1 MSAVSGRS
9 APTMA
14 RLYPDFE
21 HRDAETLA
29 ARVREDLETYRSELE
44 AIRAVPPESATFGN
58 TVLALEE
65 AGRALDVSSATYFN
79 LLSCD
84 ADDRLMELSEQLTEE
99 LTDVSNEIS
108 LDPTI
113 AAKVKKVYEEPQD
126 ELSPI
131 DRRLLLRTYEAYRD
145 NGSMLPESQRQE
157 LKALRKELSLSTLR
171 FGQNVLKEQNAYRLS
186 VLDGESLKRL
196 PASALETARRR
207 AEEDGVDGWIF
218 DLSMP
223 SYSALM
229 RFCSNRETREQIYRD
244 RGTLCFDS
252 SKETSNISVIYDI
265 VRLRHSIARVLG
277 HDTYADLALSKKMA
291 KTPEAVY
298 HMLDRL
304 RDAYLPKAHEEVE
317 AIATLAERRDGLSTV
332 EPWDWSYYAELYREN
347 ALHYEEEET
356 RPYFEL
362 SSVLRAMFGLA
373 EQLYGITLTR
383 NHDLP
388 VYHKDVEVYDVTRGE
403 DFVGTLMLD
412 YFPRKGKRSGA
423 WMTNY
428 VEEYEGVRPV
438 ISLVTNF
445 TPPTDDKPS
454 LLTFDETTTL
464 FHEFG
469 HALHG
474 LLTQVKYSSLS
485 GTNVEHDFV
494 ELPSQMNENWMR
506 QRDFVKSFARHYRT
520 GEVISDELLDAIE
533 RNALFLDGYG
543 CIRQLTF
550 GYLDM
555 KWHASDPETLPEDIE
570 TVEREAA
577 EGLSLLPHAEG
588 TAMSPSFTHIFSGG
602 YAAGYY
608 GYKWSEILDADAF
621 EEFIHNGLTDRA
633 TADRFRENILER
645 GDSEDP
651 AELYRAFKG
660 RDATVDALL
669 RRSHL
674 ID

>member
-1 MSAVSGRS
+1 M
-9 APTMA
+9 
-14 RLYPDFE
+14 
-21 HRDAETLA
+21 
-29 ARVREDLETYRSELE
+29 
-44 AIRAVPPESATFGN
+44 
-58 TVLALEE
+58 LALEQ
-65 AGRALDVSSATYFN
+65 AGRALDVSSATFYN

-84 ADDRLMELSEQLTEE
+84 ADDRLMELSEELTEE
-99 LTDVSNEIS
+99 LTDVANEVS
-108 LDPTI
+108 LDPDI
-113 AAKVKKVYEEPQD
+113 AAKVKKIYEAPQD
-126 ELSPI
+126 ALSRI
-131 DRRLLLRTYEAYRD
+131 DKRLLLRTYESYRD
-145 NGSMLPESQRQE
+145 NGSMLPESSRQE
-157 LKALRKELSLSTLR
+157 LKGLRKELSLATLR
-171 FGQNVLKEQNAYRLS
+171 FGQNVLREQNAYRLS
-186 VLDGESLKRL
+186 VVDGESLKRL
-196 PASALETARRR
+196 PSSALEQARKR
-207 AEEDGVDGWIF
+207 AKEEGVEGWIF

-229 RFCSNRETREQIYRD
+229 RFCSNRETRKQIYRD
-244 RGTLCFDS
+244 RGTLCYDTS
-252 SKETSNISVIYDI
+252 RETSNIATIYDI
-265 VRLRHSIARVLG
+265 VRLRHSIAKLLG
-277 HDTYADLALSKKMA
+277 HETYAELVLTKKMA

-298 HMLDRL
+298 NMLDKL
-304 RDAYLPKAHEEVE
+304 RDAYLAKAREEVE
-317 AIATLAERRDGLSTV
+317 TIAGQAERRDQIPTL
-332 EPWDWSYYAELYREN
+332 EPWDWSYYAELYREK
-347 ALHYEEEET
+347 ALKYEEEQT

-362 SSVLRAMFGLA
+362 SSVVQAMFGLA
-373 EQLYGITLTR
+373 GKLYGIELRR
-383 NHDLP
+383 NGELP
-388 VYHKDVEVYDVTRGE
+388 VYHPDVEVYDVLREGQPL
-403 DFVGTLMLD
+403 GTLLLD
-412 YFPRKGKRSGA
+412 YYPRKGKRSGA

-428 VEEYEGVRPV
+428 MEEYEGVRPV
-438 ISLVTNF
+438 VSLVTNF
-445 TPPTDDKPS
+445 TPPSDEKPS

-474 LLTQVKYSSLS
+474 LLTTVKHASLS

-506 QRDFVKSFARHYRT
+506 QRDFVKSFAKHYQT
-520 GEVISDELLDAIE
+520 DEVIGDDLLDAIE

-555 KWHASDPETLPEDIE
+555 KWHATDPETLPTDIE
-570 TVEREAA
+570 EVEAEARK
-577 EGLSLLPHAEG
+577 GLELLPHEAG

-674 ID
+674 IQ

>member
-1 MSAVSGRS
+1 ME
-9 APTMA
+9 

-21 HRDAETLA
+21 HRDADTLA
-29 ARVREDLETYRSELE
+29 ARVREDLETYREELE
-44 AIRAVPPESATFGN
+44 EIRSVPIEAAAFGN
-58 TVLALEE
+58 TVLALEQ
-65 AGRALDVSSATYFN
+65 AGRALDVSSATFYN

-84 ADDRLMELSEQLTEE
+84 ADDRLMELSEELTEE
-99 LTDVSNEIS
+99 LTDVANEIS
-108 LDPTI
+108 LDPDI
-113 AAKVKKVYEEPQD
+113 ATKVKKIYEAPQD
-126 ELSPI
+126 ALSRI
-131 DRRLLLRTYEAYRD
+131 DKRLLLRTYESYRD
-145 NGSMLPESQRQE
+145 NGSMLPESSRQE
-157 LKALRKELSLSTLR
+157 LKGLRKELSLATLR
-171 FGQNVLKEQNAYRLS
+171 FGQNVLREQNAYRLS

-196 PASALETARRR
+196 PSSALEQARKR
-207 AEEDGVDGWIF
+207 AKEEGVEGWIF

-229 RFCSNRETREQIYRD
+229 RFCSNRETRRQIYRD
-244 RGTLCFDS
+244 RGTLCYDT
-252 SKETSNISVIYDI
+252 SKETSNIATIYDI
-265 VRLRHSIARVLG
+265 VRLRHSIAKLLG
-277 HDTYADLALSKKMA
+277 HETYADLVLSKKMA

-298 HMLDRL
+298 SMLDKL
-304 RDAYLPKAHEEVE
+304 RDAYLAKAREEVE
-317 AIATLAERRDGLSTV
+317 TIAGQAERRDQITKL
-332 EPWDWSYYAELYREN
+332 EPWDWSYYAELYRER
-347 ALHYEEEET
+347 ALKYEEEQT

-362 SSVLRAMFGLA
+362 SSVVEAMFGLA
-373 EQLYGITLTR
+373 GKLYGIELRR
-383 NHDLP
+383 NGELP
-388 VYHKDVEVYDVTRGE
+388 VYHPDVEAYDVLREGQLL
-403 DFVGTLMLD
+403 GTLLLD

-445 TPPTDDKPS
+445 TPPSDEKPS

-474 LLTQVKYSSLS
+474 LLTTVKHASLS

-506 QRDFVKSFARHYRT
+506 RRDFVKSFAKHYQT
-520 GEVISDELLDAIE
+520 GEVIGDDLLDAIE

-555 KWHASDPETLPEDIE
+555 KWHATDPETLPTDIE
-570 TVEREAA
+570 EVEAEARK
-577 EGLSLLPHAEG
+577 GLELLPHAAG

-674 ID
+674 IQ

>member
-1 MSAVSGRS
+1 ME
-9 APTMA
+9 

-21 HRDAETLA
+21 HRDADTLV
-29 ARVREDLETYRSELE
+29 ARVREDLATYREELE
-44 AIRAVPPESATFGN
+44 EIRSVPIESATFGN
-58 TVLALEE
+58 TVLALEQ
-65 AGRALDVSSATYFN
+65 AGRALDVSSATFYN

-84 ADDRLMELSEQLTEE
+84 ADDRLMELSEELTEE
-99 LTDVSNEIS
+99 LTDVANEIS
-108 LDPTI
+108 LDPDI
-113 AAKVKKVYEEPQD
+113 AAKVKKIYEAPQD
-126 ELSPI
+126 ALSRI
-131 DRRLLLRTYEAYRD
+131 DKRLLLRTYESYRD
-145 NGSMLPESQRQE
+145 NGSMLPESSRQE
-157 LKALRKELSLSTLR
+157 LKGLRKELSLATLR
-171 FGQNVLKEQNAYRLS
+171 FGQNVLREQNAYRLS
-186 VLDGESLKRL
+186 VLDGESLQRL
-196 PASALETARRR
+196 PSSALEQARKR
-207 AEEDGVDGWIF
+207 AKEEGVEGWIF

-229 RFCSNRETREQIYRD
+229 RFCSNRETRRQIYRD
-244 RGTLCFDS
+244 RGTLCYDTS
-252 SKETSNISVIYDI
+252 RETSNIATIYDI
-265 VRLRHSIARVLG
+265 VRLRHAIAKLLG
-277 HDTYADLALSKKMA
+277 HETYADLVLSKKMA
-291 KTPEAVY
+291 KTPDAVY
-298 HMLDRL
+298 QMLDRL
-304 RDAYLPKAHEEVE
+304 RDAYLAKAREEVE
-317 AIATLAERRDGLSTV
+317 TIANQAERRDQITKL
-332 EPWDWSYYAELYREN
+332 EPWDWSFYAELYRQR
-347 ALHYEEEET
+347 ALKYDEEQT

-362 SSVLRAMFGLA
+362 SSVVNAMFGLA
-373 EQLYGITLTR
+373 GKLYGVELHR
-383 NHDLP
+383 NPELP
-388 VYHKDVEVYDVTRGE
+388 VYHPDVEAYDVMREGQLL
-403 DFVGTLMLD
+403 GTLLLD

-445 TPPTDDKPS
+445 TPPSDGKPS

-474 LLTQVKYSSLS
+474 LLTTVKYSSLS

-506 QRDFVKSFARHYRT
+506 QRDFVKSFAKHYET
-520 GEVISDELLDAIE
+520 GEVIGDDLLDAIE

-555 KWHASDPETLPEDIE
+555 KWHATDPETLPTDIE
-570 TVEREAA
+570 AVEAEARK
-577 EGLSLLPHAEG
+577 GLELLPHAAG

-674 ID
+674 IQ

>member
-1 MSAVSGRS
+1 ME
-9 APTMA
+9 

-21 HRDAETLA
+21 HRDADTLA
-29 ARVREDLETYRSELE
+29 TKVREDLETYREELE
-44 AIRAVPPESATFGN
+44 EIRSVPIEAATFGN
-58 TVLALEE
+58 TVLALEQ
-65 AGRALDVSSATYFN
+65 AGRALDVSSATFYN

-84 ADDRLMELSEQLTEE
+84 ADDRLMELSEGLTEE
-99 LTDVSNEIS
+99 LTDVANEVS
-108 LDPTI
+108 LDPNI
-113 AAKVKKVYEEPQD
+113 AAKVKQIYEAPQD
-126 ELSPI
+126 ALSRI
-131 DRRLLLRTYEAYRD
+131 DKRLLLRTYESYRD
-145 NGSMLPESQRQE
+145 NGSMLPESSRQE
-157 LKALRKELSLSTLR
+157 LKGLRKELSLATLR
-171 FGQNVLKEQNAYRLS
+171 FGQNVLREQNAYRLS
-186 VLDGESLKRL
+186 VLDGESLQRL
-196 PASALETARRR
+196 PSSALEQARKR
-207 AEEDGVDGWIF
+207 AKEEGVEGWIF

-229 RFCSNRETREQIYRD
+229 RFCSNRETRKQIYRD
-244 RGTLCFDS
+244 RGTLCYDTS
-252 SKETSNISVIYDI
+252 RETSNIATIYDI
-265 VRLRHSIARVLG
+265 VRLRHSIAKLLG
-277 HDTYADLALSKKMA
+277 HETYADLVLSKKMA
-291 KTPEAVY
+291 KTPDAVY
-298 HMLDRL
+298 QMLDSL
-304 RDAYLPKAHEEVE
+304 RDAYLAKAREEVE
-317 AIATLAERRDGLSTV
+317 TIAGQAERRDQITKL
-332 EPWDWSYYAELYREN
+332 EPWDWSYYAELYRQR
-347 ALHYEEEET
+347 ALKYEEEQT

-362 SSVLRAMFGLA
+362 SSVVKAMFGLA
-373 EQLYGITLTR
+373 GKLYGVELHR
-383 NHDLP
+383 NPELP
-388 VYHKDVEVYDVTRGE
+388 VYHPDVEAYDVMREGQLL
-403 DFVGTLMLD
+403 GTLLLD

-445 TPPTDDKPS
+445 TPPSDEKPS

-474 LLTQVKYSSLS
+474 LLTTVKHASLS

-506 QRDFVKSFARHYRT
+506 QRDFVKSFAKHYET
-520 GEVISDELLDAIE
+520 GEVIGDDLLDAIE

-555 KWHASDPETLPEDIE
+555 KWHATDPETLPTDIE
-570 TVEREAA
+570 EVEAEAQK
-577 EGLSLLPHAEG
+577 GLELLLHAAG

-621 EEFIHNGLTDRA
+621 EEFIHNGLTDGA

-674 ID
+674 IP

>member
-1 MSAVSGRS
+1 ME
-9 APTMA
+9 

-21 HRDAETLA
+21 HRDADTLA
-29 ARVREDLETYRSELE
+29 ARVREDLETYREELE
-44 AIRAVPPESATFGN
+44 EIRSVPIEAATFGN
-58 TVLALEE
+58 TVLALEQ
-65 AGRALDVSSATYFN
+65 AGRALDVSSATFYN

-84 ADDRLMELSEQLTEE
+84 ADDRLMELSEELTEE
-99 LTDVSNEIS
+99 LTDVANEVS
-108 LDPTI
+108 LDPDI
-113 AAKVKKVYEEPQD
+113 AAKVKKIYEASQD
-126 ELSPI
+126 ALSRI
-131 DRRLLLRTYEAYRD
+131 DKRLLLRTYESYRD
-145 NGSMLPESQRQE
+145 NGSMLPESSRQE
-157 LKALRKELSLSTLR
+157 LKGLRKELSLATLR
-171 FGQNVLKEQNAYRLS
+171 FGQNVLREQNAYRLS
-186 VLDGESLKRL
+186 VLDGESLQRL
-196 PASALETARRR
+196 PSSALEQARKR
-207 AEEDGVDGWIF
+207 AKEEGVEGWIF

-229 RFCSNRETREQIYRD
+229 RFCSNRETRKQIYRD
-244 RGTLCFDS
+244 RGTLCYDTS
-252 SKETSNISVIYDI
+252 RETSNIATIYDI
-265 VRLRHSIARVLG
+265 VRLRHSIAKLLG
-277 HDTYADLALSKKMA
+277 HETYADLVLSKKMA

-298 HMLDRL
+298 NMLDKL
-304 RDAYLPKAHEEVE
+304 CDAYLAKAREEVE
-317 AIATLAERRDGLSTV
+317 TIAGQAERRDQITTL
-332 EPWDWSYYAELYREN
+332 EPWDWSYYAELYRER
-347 ALHYEEEET
+347 ALKYEEEQT

-362 SSVLRAMFGLA
+362 SSVVEAMFGLA
-373 EQLYGITLTR
+373 GKLYGIELRR
-383 NHDLP
+383 NGELP
-388 VYHKDVEVYDVTRGE
+388 VYHPDVEAYDVLREGQLL
-403 DFVGTLMLD
+403 GTLLLD

-445 TPPTDDKPS
+445 TPPSDEKPS

-474 LLTQVKYSSLS
+474 LLTTVKHASLS

-506 QRDFVKSFARHYRT
+506 QRDFVKSFAKHYQT
-520 GEVISDELLDAIE
+520 GEVIGDDLLDAIE

-555 KWHASDPETLPEDIE
+555 KWHATDPETLPTDIE
-570 TVEREAA
+570 EVEAEARK
-577 EGLSLLPHAEG
+577 GLELLPHAVG

-660 RDATVDALL
+660 RNATVDALL

-674 ID
+674 IQ

>member
-1 MSAVSGRS
+1 ME
-9 APTMA
+9 

-21 HRDAETLA
+21 HRDADTLA
-29 ARVREDLETYRSELE
+29 AKVREDLETYREELE
-44 AIRAVPPESATFGN
+44 EIRSVPIEAATFGN
-58 TVLALEE
+58 TVLALEQ
-65 AGRALDVSSATYFN
+65 AGRALDVSSATFYN

-84 ADDRLMELSEQLTEE
+84 ADDRLMELSEELTEE
-99 LTDVSNEIS
+99 LTDVANEIS
-108 LDPTI
+108 LDPDI
-113 AAKVKKVYEEPQD
+113 AAKVKKIYEAPQD
-126 ELSPI
+126 ALSRI
-131 DRRLLLRTYEAYRD
+131 DKRLLLRTYESYRD
-145 NGSMLPESQRQE
+145 NGSMLPESSRQE
-157 LKALRKELSLSTLR
+157 LKGLRKELSLATLR
-171 FGQNVLKEQNAYRLS
+171 FGQNVLREQNAYRLS
-186 VLDGESLKRL
+186 VLDGESLQRL
-196 PASALETARRR
+196 PLSALEQARKR
-207 AEEDGVDGWIF
+207 AKEEGVEGWIF

-229 RFCSNRETREQIYRD
+229 RFCSNRETRKQIYRD
-244 RGTLCFDS
+244 RGTLCYDTS
-252 SKETSNISVIYDI
+252 RETSNIATIYDI
-265 VRLRHSIARVLG
+265 VRLRHSIAKLLG
-277 HDTYADLALSKKMA
+277 HETYAELVLTKKMA

-298 HMLDRL
+298 SMLDKL
-304 RDAYLPKAHEEVE
+304 RDAYLAKAREEVE
-317 AIATLAERRDGLSTV
+317 TIAGQAERRDQITTL
-332 EPWDWSYYAELYREN
+332 EPWDWSYYAELYRER
-347 ALHYEEEET
+347 ALKHEEEQT

-362 SSVLRAMFGLA
+362 SSVVEAMFGLA
-373 EQLYGITLTR
+373 GKLYGIELRR
-383 NHDLP
+383 NGELP
-388 VYHKDVEVYDVTRGE
+388 VYHPDVEAYDVLCEGQLL
-403 DFVGTLMLD
+403 GTLLLD

-445 TPPTDDKPS
+445 TPPSDEKPS

-474 LLTQVKYSSLS
+474 LLTTVKHASLS

-506 QRDFVKSFARHYRT
+506 RRDFVKSFAKHYQT
-520 GEVISDELLDAIE
+520 GEVIGDDLLDAIE

-555 KWHASDPETLPEDIE
+555 KWHATDPETLPTDIE
-570 TVEREAA
+570 AVEAEARK
-577 EGLSLLPHAEG
+577 GLELLPHAAG

-651 AELYRAFKG
+651 AALYRAFKG

-674 ID
+674 IQ

>member
-1 MSAVSGRS
+1 ME
-9 APTMA
+9 

-21 HRDAETLA
+21 HRDADTLA
-29 ARVREDLETYRSELE
+29 ARVREDLETYREELE
-44 AIRAVPPESATFGN
+44 EIRSVPIEAATFGN
-58 TVLALEE
+58 TVLALEQ
-65 AGRALDVSSATYFN
+65 AGRALDVSSATFYN

-84 ADDRLMELSEQLTEE
+84 ADDRLMELSEELTEE
-99 LTDVSNEIS
+99 LTDVANEVS
-108 LDPTI
+108 LDPDI
-113 AAKVKKVYEEPQD
+113 AAKVKKIYEAPQD
-126 ELSPI
+126 ALSRI
-131 DRRLLLRTYEAYRD
+131 DKRLLLRTYESYRD
-145 NGSMLPESQRQE
+145 NGSMLPESSRQE
-157 LKALRKELSLSTLR
+157 LKGLRKELSLATLR
-171 FGQNVLKEQNAYRLS
+171 FGQNVLREQNAYRLS

-196 PASALETARRR
+196 PSSALEQARKR
-207 AEEDGVDGWIF
+207 AKEEGVEGWIF

-229 RFCSNRETREQIYRD
+229 RFCSNRETRRQIYRD
-244 RGTLCFDS
+244 RGTLCYDPS
-252 SKETSNISVIYDI
+252 RETSNIATIYDI
-265 VRLRHSIARVLG
+265 VRLRHSIAKLLG
-277 HDTYADLALSKKMA
+277 HETYAELVLTKKMA

-298 HMLDRL
+298 NMLDKL
-304 RDAYLPKAHEEVE
+304 RGAYLAKAREEVE
-317 AIATLAERRDGLSTV
+317 TIASQAERRDQITTL
-332 EPWDWSYYAELYREN
+332 EPWDWSYYAELYREK
-347 ALHYEEEET
+347 ALKYEEEQT

-362 SSVLRAMFGLA
+362 SSVVEAMFGLA
-373 EQLYGITLTR
+373 GKLYGIELRR
-383 NHDLP
+383 NGELP
-388 VYHKDVEVYDVTRGE
+388 VYHPDVEAYDVLREGQLL
-403 DFVGTLMLD
+403 GTLLLD

-445 TPPTDDKPS
+445 TPPSDEKPS

-474 LLTQVKYSSLS
+474 LLTTVKHASLS

-506 QRDFVKSFARHYRT
+506 RRDFVKSFAKHYET
-520 GEVISDELLDAIE
+520 GEVIGDDLLDAIE

-555 KWHASDPETLPEDIE
+555 KWHATDPETLPTDIE
-570 TVEREAA
+570 EVEAEARK
-577 EGLSLLPHAEG
+577 GLELLPHEAG

-674 ID
+674 IQ

>member
-1 MSAVSGRS
+1 ME
-9 APTMA
+9 

-21 HRDAETLA
+21 HRDADTLV
-29 ARVREDLETYRSELE
+29 ARVREDLSTYREELE
-44 AIRAVPPESATFGN
+44 EIRSVPIESATFGN
-58 TVLALEE
+58 TVLALEQ
-65 AGRALDVSSATYFN
+65 AGRALDVSSATFYN

-84 ADDRLMELSEQLTEE
+84 AEDRLMELSEELTEE
-99 LTDVSNEIS
+99 LTDVANEIS
-108 LDPTI
+108 LDPDI
-113 AAKVKKVYEEPQD
+113 AAKVKKIYEAPQD
-126 ELSPI
+126 ALSRI
-131 DRRLLLRTYEAYRD
+131 DKRLLLRTYESYRD
-145 NGSMLPESQRQE
+145 NGSMLPESSRQE
-157 LKALRKELSLSTLR
+157 LKGLRKELSLATLR
-171 FGQNVLKEQNAYRLS
+171 FGQNVLREQNAYRLS
-186 VLDGESLKRL
+186 VLDGESLQRL
-196 PASALETARRR
+196 PSSALEQARKR
-207 AEEDGVDGWIF
+207 AREEGVQGWIF

-229 RFCSNRETREQIYRD
+229 RFCSNRETRRQIYRD
-244 RGTLCFDS
+244 RGTLCYDTS
-252 SKETSNISVIYDI
+252 RETSNIATIYDI
-265 VRLRHSIARVLG
+265 VRLRYAIAKLLG
-277 HDTYADLALSKKMA
+277 HETYADLVLSKKMA
-291 KTPEAVY
+291 KTPDAVY
-298 HMLDRL
+298 QMLDSL
-304 RDAYLPKAHEEVE
+304 RDAYLAKAREEVE
-317 AIATLAERRDGLSTV
+317 TIANQAERRDQISKL
-332 EPWDWSYYAELYREN
+332 EPWDWSFYAELYRQR
-347 ALHYEEEET
+347 ALKYDEEQT

-362 SSVLRAMFGLA
+362 SSVVEAMFGLA
-373 EQLYGITLTR
+373 GKLYGVELRR
-383 NHDLP
+383 NPELP
-388 VYHKDVEVYDVTRGE
+388 VYHPDVEAYDVMREGQLL
-403 DFVGTLMLD
+403 GTLLLD

-445 TPPTDDKPS
+445 TPPSDDKPS
-454 LLTFDETTTL
+454 LLTFGETTTL

-474 LLTQVKYSSLS
+474 LLTTVKYASLS

-506 QRDFVKSFARHYRT
+506 QRDFVKSFAKHYET
-520 GEVISDELLDAIE
+520 GEVIGDDLLDAIE

-555 KWHASDPETLPEDIE
+555 KWHATDPETLPTDIE
-570 TVEREAA
+570 AVEAEARK
-577 EGLSLLPHAEG
+577 GLELLPHAVG

-674 ID
+674 IQ

>member
-1 MSAVSGRS
+1 ME
-9 APTMA
+9 

-21 HRDAETLA
+21 HRDADTLV
-29 ARVREDLETYRSELE
+29 ARVREDLATYREELE
-44 AIRAVPPESATFGN
+44 EIRSVPIESATFGN
-58 TVLALEE
+58 TVLALEQ
-65 AGRALDVSSATYFN
+65 AGRALDVSSATFYN

-84 ADDRLMELSEQLTEE
+84 ADDRLMELAEELTEE
-99 LTDVSNEIS
+99 LTDVANEIS
-108 LDPTI
+108 LDPDI
-113 AAKVKKVYEEPQD
+113 AAKVKKIYEAPQD
-126 ELSPI
+126 ALSRI
-131 DRRLLLRTYEAYRD
+131 DKRLLLRTYESYRD
-145 NGSMLPESQRQE
+145 NGSMLPESSRQE
-157 LKALRKELSLSTLR
+157 LKGLRKELSLATLR
-171 FGQNVLKEQNAYRLS
+171 FGQNVLREQNAYRLS
-186 VLDGESLKRL
+186 VLDGESLQRL
-196 PASALETARRR
+196 PSSALEQARKR
-207 AEEDGVDGWIF
+207 AKEEGVEGWIF

-229 RFCSNRETREQIYRD
+229 RFCSNRETRRQIYRD
-244 RGTLCFDS
+244 RGTLCYDTS
-252 SKETSNISVIYDI
+252 RETSNIATIYDI
-265 VRLRHSIARVLG
+265 VRLRHAIAKLLG
-277 HDTYADLALSKKMA
+277 HETYADLVLSKKMA
-291 KTPEAVY
+291 KTPDAVY
-298 HMLDRL
+298 QMLDRL
-304 RDAYLPKAHEEVE
+304 RDAYLAKAREEVE
-317 AIATLAERRDGLSTV
+317 TIANQAERRDQISKL
-332 EPWDWSYYAELYREN
+332 EPWDWSFYAELYRQR
-347 ALHYEEEET
+347 ALKYDEEQT

-362 SSVLRAMFGLA
+362 SSVVNAMFGLA
-373 EQLYGITLTR
+373 GKLYGVELHR
-383 NHDLP
+383 NPELP
-388 VYHKDVEVYDVTRGE
+388 VYHPDVEAYDVMREGQLL
-403 DFVGTLMLD
+403 GTLLLD

-445 TPPTDDKPS
+445 TPPSEDKPS

-474 LLTQVKYSSLS
+474 LLTTVKYSSLS

-506 QRDFVKSFARHYRT
+506 QRDFVKSFAKHYET
-520 GEVISDELLDAIE
+520 GEVIGDDLLDAIE

-555 KWHASDPETLPEDIE
+555 KWHATDPETLPTDIE
-570 TVEREAA
+570 AVEAEARK
-577 EGLSLLPHAEG
+577 GLELLPHAAG
-588 TAMSPSFTHIFSGG
+588 TAMSPSFAHIFSGG

-674 ID
+674 IP

>member
-1 MSAVSGRS
+1 ME
-9 APTMA
+9 

-21 HRDAETLA
+21 HRDADTLA
-29 ARVREDLETYRSELE
+29 AKVREDLETYREELE
-44 AIRAVPPESATFGN
+44 EIRSVPIEAATFGN
-58 TVLALEE
+58 TVLALEQ
-65 AGRALDVSSATYFN
+65 AGRALDVSSATFYN

-84 ADDRLMELSEQLTEE
+84 ADDRLMELSEELTEE
-99 LTDVSNEIS
+99 LTDVANEVS
-108 LDPTI
+108 LDPDI
-113 AAKVKKVYEEPQD
+113 AAKVKKIYEASQD
-126 ELSPI
+126 ALSRI
-131 DRRLLLRTYEAYRD
+131 DKRLLLRTYESYRD
-145 NGSMLPESQRQE
+145 NGSMLPESSRQE
-157 LKALRKELSLSTLR
+157 LKGLRKELSLATLR
-171 FGQNVLKEQNAYRLS
+171 FGQNVLREQNAYRLS

-196 PASALETARRR
+196 PSSALEQARKR
-207 AEEDGVDGWIF
+207 AKEEGVEGWIF

-229 RFCSNRETREQIYRD
+229 RFCSNRETRKQIYRD
-244 RGTLCFDS
+244 RGTLCYDTS
-252 SKETSNISVIYDI
+252 RETSNIATIYDI
-265 VRLRHSIARVLG
+265 VRLRHSIAKLLG
-277 HDTYADLALSKKMA
+277 HETYAELVLTKKMA

-298 HMLDRL
+298 SMLDKL
-304 RDAYLPKAHEEVE
+304 RDAYLAKAREEVE
-317 AIATLAERRDGLSTV
+317 TIAGQAERRDQITTL
-332 EPWDWSYYAELYREN
+332 EPWDWSYYAELYRER
-347 ALHYEEEET
+347 ALKYEEEQT

-362 SSVLRAMFGLA
+362 SSVVEAMFGLA
-373 EQLYGITLTR
+373 GKLYGIELRR
-383 NHDLP
+383 NGELP
-388 VYHKDVEVYDVTRGE
+388 VYHPDVEAYDVLREGQLL
-403 DFVGTLMLD
+403 GTLLLD

-445 TPPTDDKPS
+445 TPPSDEKPS

-474 LLTQVKYSSLS
+474 LLTTVKHASLS

-506 QRDFVKSFARHYRT
+506 QRDFVKSFAKHYET
-520 GEVISDELLDAIE
+520 GEVIGDDLLDAIE

-555 KWHASDPETLPEDIE
+555 KWHATDPETLPTDIE
-570 TVEREAA
+570 EVEAEARK
-577 EGLSLLPHAEG
+577 GLELLPHAVG

-674 ID
+674 IQ

>member
-1 MSAVSGRS
+1 ME
-9 APTMA
+9 

-21 HRDAETLA
+21 HRNADTLA
-29 ARVREDLETYRSELE
+29 ARVREDLATYREELE
-44 AIRAVPPESATFGN
+44 EIRSVPIEAATFGN
-58 TVLALEE
+58 TVLALEQ
-65 AGRALDVSSATYFN
+65 AGRALDVSSATFYN

-84 ADDRLMELSEQLTEE
+84 ADDRLMELSEELTEE
-99 LTDVSNEIS
+99 LTDVANEIS
-108 LDPTI
+108 LDPDI
-113 AAKVKKVYEEPQD
+113 AAKVKKIYEAPQD
-126 ELSPI
+126 ALSRI
-131 DRRLLLRTYEAYRD
+131 DKRLLLRTYESYRD
-145 NGSMLPESQRQE
+145 NGSMLPESSRQE
-157 LKALRKELSLSTLR
+157 LKGLRKELSLATLR
-171 FGQNVLKEQNAYRLS
+171 FGQNVLREQNAYRLS
-186 VLDGESLKRL
+186 VLDGESLQRL
-196 PASALETARRR
+196 PSSALEQARKR
-207 AEEDGVDGWIF
+207 AKEEGVEGWIF

-229 RFCSNRETREQIYRD
+229 RFCSNRETRRQIYRD
-244 RGTLCFDS
+244 RGTLCYDTS
-252 SKETSNISVIYDI
+252 RETSNIATIYDI
-265 VRLRHSIARVLG
+265 VRLRHAIAKLLG
-277 HDTYADLALSKKMA
+277 HETYADLVLSKKMA
-291 KTPEAVY
+291 KTPDAVY
-298 HMLDRL
+298 QMLDSL
-304 RDAYLPKAHEEVE
+304 RDAYLAKAREEVE
-317 AIATLAERRDGLSTV
+317 TIANQAERRDQITKL
-332 EPWDWSYYAELYREN
+332 EPWDWSYYAELYRQR
-347 ALHYEEEET
+347 ALKYDEEQT

-362 SSVLRAMFGLA
+362 SSVMKAMFGLA
-373 EQLYGITLTR
+373 GKLYGIELHH
-383 NHDLP
+383 NPELP
-388 VYHKDVEVYDVTRGE
+388 VYHPDVEAYDVMREGQLL
-403 DFVGTLMLD
+403 GTLLLD

-445 TPPTDDKPS
+445 TPPSDDKPS

-474 LLTQVKYSSLS
+474 LLTAVKYASLS

-506 QRDFVKSFARHYRT
+506 QRDFVKSFAKHYET
-520 GEVISDELLDAIE
+520 GEVIGDDLLDAIE

-555 KWHASDPETLPEDIE
+555 KWHATDPETLPTDIE
-570 TVEREAA
+570 AVEAEARK
-577 EGLSLLPHAEG
+577 GLELLPHAAG

-621 EEFIHNGLTDRA
+621 EEFIHDGLTDRA

-674 ID
+674 IQ

>member
-1 MSAVSGRS
+1 ME
-9 APTMA
+9 

-21 HRDAETLA
+21 HRDADTLA
-29 ARVREDLETYRSELE
+29 ARVRKDLATYREELE
-44 AIRAVPPESATFGN
+44 EIRSVPIEAATFGN
-58 TVLALEE
+58 TVQALEQ
-65 AGRALDVSSATYFN
+65 AGRALDVSSATFYN

-84 ADDRLMELSEQLTEE
+84 ADDRLMELSEGLTEE
-99 LTDVSNEIS
+99 LTDVANEIS
-108 LDPTI
+108 LDPDI
-113 AAKVKKVYEEPQD
+113 ATKVKKIYEAPQD
-126 ELSPI
+126 ALSRI
-131 DRRLLLRTYEAYRD
+131 DKRLLLRTYESYRD
-145 NGSMLPESQRQE
+145 NGSMLPESSRQE
-157 LKALRKELSLSTLR
+157 LKGLRKELSLATLR
-171 FGQNVLKEQNAYRLS
+171 FGQNVLREQNAYRLS

-196 PASALETARRR
+196 PSSALEQARKR
-207 AEEDGVDGWIF
+207 AKEEGVEGWIF

-229 RFCSNRETREQIYRD
+229 RFCSNRETRRQIYRD
-244 RGTLCFDS
+244 RGTLCYDTS
-252 SKETSNISVIYDI
+252 RETSNIATIYDI
-265 VRLRHSIARVLG
+265 VRLRHSIAKLLG
-277 HDTYADLALSKKMA
+277 HETYAELVLTKKMA

-298 HMLDRL
+298 NMLDKL
-304 RDAYLPKAHEEVE
+304 RDAYLAKAREEVE
-317 AIATLAERRDGLSTV
+317 TIAGQAERRDQITKL
-332 EPWDWSYYAELYREN
+332 EPWDWSYYAELYRER
-347 ALHYEEEET
+347 ALKYEEEQT

-362 SSVLRAMFGLA
+362 SSVVEAMFGLA
-373 EQLYGITLTR
+373 GKLYGIELRR
-383 NHDLP
+383 NGELP
-388 VYHKDVEVYDVTRGE
+388 VYHPDVEAYDVLREGQLL
-403 DFVGTLMLD
+403 GTLLLD
-412 YFPRKGKRSGA
+412 YFPRKGKRPGA

-445 TPPTDDKPS
+445 TPPSDDKPS

-474 LLTQVKYSSLS
+474 LLTTVKHASLS

-506 QRDFVKSFARHYRT
+506 QRDFVKSFAKHYQT
-520 GEVISDELLDAIE
+520 DEVIGDDLLDAIE

-555 KWHASDPETLPEDIE
+555 KWHATDPETLPTDIE
-570 TVEREAA
+570 EVEAEARK
-577 EGLSLLPHAEG
+577 GLELLPHAAG

-674 ID
+674 IQ

>member
-1 MSAVSGRS
+1 ME
-9 APTMA
+9 

-21 HRDAETLA
+21 HRDADTLA
-29 ARVREDLETYRSELE
+29 AKVREDLETYREELE
-44 AIRAVPPESATFGN
+44 EIRSVPLEAATFGN
-58 TVLALEE
+58 TVLALEQ
-65 AGRALDVSSATYFN
+65 AGRALDVSSATFYN

-84 ADDRLMELSEQLTEE
+84 ADDRLMELSEELTEE
-99 LTDVSNEIS
+99 LTDVANEVS
-108 LDPTI
+108 LDPDI
-113 AAKVKKVYEEPQD
+113 AAKVKKIYEASQD
-126 ELSPI
+126 ALSRI
-131 DRRLLLRTYEAYRD
+131 DKRLLLRTYESYRD
-145 NGSMLPESQRQE
+145 NGSMLPESSRQE
-157 LKALRKELSLSTLR
+157 LKGLRKELSLATLR
-171 FGQNVLKEQNAYRLS
+171 FGQNVLREQNAYRLS

-196 PASALETARRR
+196 PSSALEQARKR
-207 AEEDGVDGWIF
+207 AKEEGVEGWIF

-229 RFCSNRETREQIYRD
+229 RFCSNRETRKQIYRD
-244 RGTLCFDS
+244 RGTLCYDTS
-252 SKETSNISVIYDI
+252 RETSNIATIYDI
-265 VRLRHSIARVLG
+265 IRLRYSIAKLLG
-277 HDTYADLALSKKMA
+277 HETYADLVLSKKMA

-298 HMLDRL
+298 SMLDKL
-304 RDAYLPKAHEEVE
+304 RDAYLAKAREEVE
-317 AIATLAERRDGLSTV
+317 TIAGQAERRDQITKL
-332 EPWDWSYYAELYREN
+332 EPWDWSYYAELYRER
-347 ALHYEEEET
+347 ALKYEEEQT

-362 SSVLRAMFGLA
+362 SSVVEAMFGLA
-373 EQLYGITLTR
+373 GKLYGIELRR
-383 NHDLP
+383 NGELP
-388 VYHKDVEVYDVTRGE
+388 VYHPDVEAYDVLREGQLL
-403 DFVGTLMLD
+403 GTLLLD

-445 TPPTDDKPS
+445 TPPSDEKPS

-474 LLTQVKYSSLS
+474 LLTTVKHASLS

-506 QRDFVKSFARHYRT
+506 RRDFVKSFAKHYET
-520 GEVISDELLDAIE
+520 GEVIGDDLLDAIE

-555 KWHASDPETLPEDIE
+555 KWHATDPETLPTDIE
-570 TVEREAA
+570 EVEAEARK
-577 EGLSLLPHAEG
+577 GLELLPHAAG

-674 ID
+674 IQ

>member
-1 MSAVSGRS
+1 ME
-9 APTMA
+9 

-21 HRDAETLA
+21 HRDADTLV
-29 ARVREDLETYRSELE
+29 ARVREDLATYREELE
-44 AIRAVPPESATFGN
+44 EIRSVPIESATFGN
-58 TVLALEE
+58 TVLALEQ
-65 AGRALDVSSATYFN
+65 AGRALDVSSATFYN

-84 ADDRLMELSEQLTEE
+84 ADDRLMELSEELTEE
-99 LTDVSNEIS
+99 LTDVANEIS
-108 LDPTI
+108 LDPDI
-113 AAKVKKVYEEPQD
+113 AAKVKKIYEAPQD
-126 ELSPI
+126 ALSRI
-131 DRRLLLRTYEAYRD
+131 DKRLLLRTYESYRD
-145 NGSMLPESQRQE
+145 NGSMLPESSRQE
-157 LKALRKELSLSTLR
+157 LKGLRKELSLATLR
-171 FGQNVLKEQNAYRLS
+171 FGQNVLREQNAYRLS
-186 VLDGESLKRL
+186 VLDGESLQRL
-196 PASALETARRR
+196 PSSALEQARKR
-207 AEEDGVDGWIF
+207 AKEEGVEGWIF

-229 RFCSNRETREQIYRD
+229 RFCSNRETRRQIYRD
-244 RGTLCFDS
+244 RGTLCYDTS
-252 SKETSNISVIYDI
+252 RETSNIATIYDI
-265 VRLRHSIARVLG
+265 VRLRHAIAKLLG
-277 HDTYADLALSKKMA
+277 HETYADLVLSKKMA
-291 KTPEAVY
+291 KTPDAVY
-298 HMLDRL
+298 QMLDRL
-304 RDAYLPKAHEEVE
+304 RDAYLAKAREEVE
-317 AIATLAERRDGLSTV
+317 TIANQAERRDQISKL
-332 EPWDWSYYAELYREN
+332 EPWDWSFYAELYRQR
-347 ALHYEEEET
+347 ALKYDEEQT
-356 RPYFEL
+356 RPYLEL
-362 SSVLRAMFGLA
+362 SSVVKAMFGLA
-373 EQLYGITLTR
+373 GKLYGVELHR
-383 NHDLP
+383 NPELP
-388 VYHKDVEVYDVTRGE
+388 VYHPDVEAYDVMREGQLL
-403 DFVGTLMLD
+403 GTLLLD

-445 TPPTDDKPS
+445 TPPSDDKPS

-474 LLTQVKYSSLS
+474 LLTTVKYASLS

-506 QRDFVKSFARHYRT
+506 QRDFVKSFAKHYET
-520 GEVISDELLDAIE
+520 GEVIGDDLLDAIE

-555 KWHASDPETLPEDIE
+555 KWHATDPETLPTDIE
-570 TVEREAA
+570 AVEAEARK
-577 EGLSLLPHAEG
+577 GLELLPHAAG

-674 ID
+674 IR

>member
-1 MSAVSGRS
+1 ME
-9 APTMA
+9 

-21 HRDAETLA
+21 HRDADTLA
-29 ARVREDLETYRSELE
+29 AKVREDLETYREELE
-44 AIRAVPPESATFGN
+44 EIRSVPIEAATFGN
-58 TVLALEE
+58 TVLALEQ
-65 AGRALDVSSATYFN
+65 AGRALDVSSATFYN

-84 ADDRLMELSEQLTEE
+84 ADDRLMELSEELTEE
-99 LTDVSNEIS
+99 LTDVANEIS
-108 LDPTI
+108 LDPDI
-113 AAKVKKVYEEPQD
+113 AAKVKKIYEAPQD
-126 ELSPI
+126 ALSRI
-131 DRRLLLRTYEAYRD
+131 DKRLLLRTYESYRD
-145 NGSMLPESQRQE
+145 NGSMLPESSRQE
-157 LKALRKELSLSTLR
+157 LKGLRKELSLATLR
-171 FGQNVLKEQNAYRLS
+171 FGQNVLREQNAYRLS

-196 PASALETARRR
+196 PSSALEQARKR
-207 AEEDGVDGWIF
+207 AKEEGVEGWIF

-229 RFCSNRETREQIYRD
+229 RFCSNRETRKQIYRD
-244 RGTLCFDS
+244 RGTLCYDTS
-252 SKETSNISVIYDI
+252 RETSNIATIYDI
-265 VRLRHSIARVLG
+265 VRLRHSIAKLLG
-277 HDTYADLALSKKMA
+277 HETYAELVLTKKMA

-298 HMLDRL
+298 SMLDKL
-304 RDAYLPKAHEEVE
+304 RGAYLAKAREEVE
-317 AIATLAERRDGLSTV
+317 TIANQAERRDQITKL
-332 EPWDWSYYAELYREN
+332 EPWDWSYYAELYREK
-347 ALHYEEEET
+347 ALKYEEEQT

-362 SSVLRAMFGLA
+362 SSVVEAMFGLA
-373 EQLYGITLTR
+373 GKLYGIELRR
-383 NHDLP
+383 NGELP
-388 VYHKDVEVYDVTRGE
+388 VYHPDVEAYDVLREGQLL
-403 DFVGTLMLD
+403 GTLLLD

-445 TPPTDDKPS
+445 TPPSDEKPS

-474 LLTQVKYSSLS
+474 LLTTVKHASLS

-506 QRDFVKSFARHYRT
+506 RRDFVKSFAKHYET
-520 GEVISDELLDAIE
+520 GEVIGDGLLDAIE

-555 KWHASDPETLPEDIE
+555 KWHATDPETLPTDIE
-570 TVEREAA
+570 EVEAEARK
-577 EGLSLLPHAEG
+577 GLELLPHAVG

-674 ID
+674 IQ

>member
-1 MSAVSGRS
+1 ME
-9 APTMA
+9 

-21 HRDAETLA
+21 HRDADTLV
-29 ARVREDLETYRSELE
+29 ARVREDLATYREELE
-44 AIRAVPPESATFGN
+44 EIRSVPIESATFGN
-58 TVLALEE
+58 TVLALEQ
-65 AGRALDVSSATYFN
+65 AGRALDVSSATFYN

-84 ADDRLMELSEQLTEE
+84 ADDRLMELSEELTEE
-99 LTDVSNEIS
+99 LTDVANEIS
-108 LDPTI
+108 LDPDI
-113 AAKVKKVYEEPQD
+113 AAKVKKIYEAPQ
-126 ELSPI
+126 EALSRI
-131 DRRLLLRTYEAYRD
+131 DKRLLLRTYESYRD
-145 NGSMLPESQRQE
+145 NGSMLPESSRQE
-157 LKALRKELSLSTLR
+157 LKGLRKELSLATLR
-171 FGQNVLKEQNAYRLS
+171 FGQNVLREQNAYRLS
-186 VLDGESLKRL
+186 VLDGESLQRL
-196 PASALETARRR
+196 PSSALEQARKR
-207 AEEDGVDGWIF
+207 AKEEGVQGWIF

-229 RFCSNRETREQIYRD
+229 RFCSNRETRRQIYRD
-244 RGTLCFDS
+244 RGTLCYDTS
-252 SKETSNISVIYDI
+252 RETSNIATIYDI
-265 VRLRHSIARVLG
+265 VRLRHAIAKLLG
-277 HDTYADLALSKKMA
+277 HETYADLVLSKKMA
-291 KTPEAVY
+291 KMPDAVY
-298 HMLDRL
+298 QMLDSL
-304 RDAYLPKAHEEVE
+304 RDAYLAKAREEVE
-317 AIATLAERRDGLSTV
+317 TIANQAERRDQISKL
-332 EPWDWSYYAELYREN
+332 EPWDWSFYAELYRQR
-347 ALHYEEEET
+347 ALKYDEEQT

-362 SSVLRAMFGLA
+362 SSVVEAMFGLA
-373 EQLYGITLTR
+373 GKLYGVELHR
-383 NHDLP
+383 NPELP
-388 VYHKDVEVYDVTRGE
+388 VYHPDVEAYDVMREGQLL
-403 DFVGTLMLD
+403 GTLLLD

-445 TPPTDDKPS
+445 TPPSDDKPS

-474 LLTQVKYSSLS
+474 LLTTVKYASLS

-506 QRDFVKSFARHYRT
+506 QRDFVKSFAKHYET
-520 GEVISDELLDAIE
+520 GEVIGDDLLDAIE

-555 KWHASDPETLPEDIE
+555 KWHATDPETLPTDIE
-570 TVEREAA
+570 AVEAEARK
-577 EGLSLLPHAEG
+577 GLELLPHAAG

-660 RDATVDALL
+660 RDATVNALL

-674 ID
+674 IQ

>member
-1 MSAVSGRS
+1 ME
-9 APTMA
+9 

-21 HRDAETLA
+21 HRDADTLA
-29 ARVREDLETYRSELE
+29 AKVREDLETYREELE
-44 AIRAVPPESATFGN
+44 EIRSVPLEAATFGN
-58 TVLALEE
+58 TVLALEQ
-65 AGRALDVSSATYFN
+65 AGRALDVSSATFYN

-84 ADDRLMELSEQLTEE
+84 ADDRLMELSEELTEE
-99 LTDVSNEIS
+99 LTDVANEIS
-108 LDPTI
+108 LDPDI
-113 AAKVKKVYEEPQD
+113 AAKVKKIYEAPQD
-126 ELSPI
+126 ALSRI
-131 DRRLLLRTYEAYRD
+131 DKRLLLRTYESYRD
-145 NGSMLPESQRQE
+145 NGSMLPESSRQE
-157 LKALRKELSLSTLR
+157 LKGLRKELSLATLR
-171 FGQNVLKEQNAYRLS
+171 FGQNVLREQNAYRLS

-196 PASALETARRR
+196 PSSALEQARKR
-207 AEEDGVDGWIF
+207 AKEEGVEGWIF

-229 RFCSNRETREQIYRD
+229 RFCSNRETRKQIYRD
-244 RGTLCFDS
+244 RGTLCYDTS
-252 SKETSNISVIYDI
+252 RETSNIATIYDI
-265 VRLRHSIARVLG
+265 VRIRHSIAKLLG
-277 HDTYADLALSKKMA
+277 YETYAELVLTKKMA

-298 HMLDRL
+298 NMLDKL
-304 RDAYLPKAHEEVE
+304 RDAYLAKAREEVE
-317 AIATLAERRDGLSTV
+317 TIAGQAERRDQITTL
-332 EPWDWSYYAELYREN
+332 EPWDWSYYAELYREK
-347 ALHYEEEET
+347 ALRYEEEQT

-362 SSVLRAMFGLA
+362 SSVVEAMFGLA
-373 EQLYGITLTR
+373 GKLYGIELRR
-383 NHDLP
+383 NGELP
-388 VYHKDVEVYDVTRGE
+388 VYHPDVEAYDVLREGQLL
-403 DFVGTLMLD
+403 GTLLLD

-445 TPPTDDKPS
+445 TPPSDEKPS

-474 LLTQVKYSSLS
+474 LLTTVKHASLS

-506 QRDFVKSFARHYRT
+506 QRDFVKSFAKHYET
-520 GEVISDELLDAIE
+520 GEVIGDDLLDAIE

-555 KWHASDPETLPEDIE
+555 KWHATDPETLPTDIE
-570 TVEREAA
+570 EVEAEARK
-577 EGLSLLPHAEG
+577 GLELLPHAAG

-621 EEFIHNGLTDRA
+621 EDFIHNGLTDRA

-674 ID
+674 IQ

>member
-1 MSAVSGRS
+1 ME
-9 APTMA
+9 

-21 HRDAETLA
+21 HRDADTLV
-29 ARVREDLETYRSELE
+29 ARVREDLATYREELE
-44 AIRAVPPESATFGN
+44 EIRSVPMESATFGN
-58 TVLALEE
+58 TVLALEQ
-65 AGRALDVSSATYFN
+65 AGRALDVSSATFYN

-84 ADDRLMELSEQLTEE
+84 ADDRLMELSEELTEE
-99 LTDVSNEIS
+99 LTDVANEIS
-108 LDPTI
+108 LDPDI
-113 AAKVKKVYEEPQD
+113 AAKVKKIYDAPQ
-126 ELSPI
+126 EALSRI
-131 DRRLLLRTYEAYRD
+131 DKRLLLRTYESYRD
-145 NGSMLPESQRQE
+145 NGSMLPESSRQE
-157 LKALRKELSLSTLR
+157 LKGLRKELSLATLR
-171 FGQNVLKEQNAYRLS
+171 FGQNVLREQNAYRLS
-186 VLDGESLKRL
+186 VLDGESLQRL
-196 PASALETARRR
+196 PSSALEQARKR
-207 AEEDGVDGWIF
+207 AREEGVQGWIF

-229 RFCSNRETREQIYRD
+229 RFCSNRETRRQIYRD
-244 RGTLCFDS
+244 RGTLCYDTS
-252 SKETSNISVIYDI
+252 RETSNIATIYDI
-265 VRLRHSIARVLG
+265 VRLRHAIAKLLG
-277 HDTYADLALSKKMA
+277 HETYADLVLSKKMA
-291 KTPEAVY
+291 KTPDAVY
-298 HMLDRL
+298 QMLDRL
-304 RDAYLPKAHEEVE
+304 RDAYLAKAREEVE
-317 AIATLAERRDGLSTV
+317 TIANQAERRDQISKL
-332 EPWDWSYYAELYREN
+332 EPWDWSFYAELYRQR
-347 ALHYEEEET
+347 ALKYDEEQT

-362 SSVLRAMFGLA
+362 SSVVEAMFGLA
-373 EQLYGITLTR
+373 GKLYGVELRR
-383 NHDLP
+383 NPELP
-388 VYHKDVEVYDVTRGE
+388 VYHPDVEAYDVLREGQLL
-403 DFVGTLMLD
+403 GTLLLD

-445 TPPTDDKPS
+445 TPPSDDKPS

-474 LLTQVKYSSLS
+474 LLTTVKYASLS

-506 QRDFVKSFARHYRT
+506 QRDFVKSFAKHYET
-520 GEVISDELLDAIE
+520 GEVIGDDLLDAIE

-555 KWHASDPETLPEDIE
+555 KWHATDPETLPTDIE
-570 TVEREAA
+570 AVEAEARK
-577 EGLSLLPHAEG
+577 GLELLPHAAG

-674 ID
+674 IQ

>member
-1 MSAVSGRS
+1 ME
-9 APTMA
+9 

-21 HRDAETLA
+21 HRDADTLA
-29 ARVREDLETYRSELE
+29 AKVREDLETYREELE
-44 AIRAVPPESATFGN
+44 EIRSVPLEAATFGN
-58 TVLALEE
+58 TVLALEQ
-65 AGRALDVSSATYFN
+65 AGRALDVSSATFYN

-84 ADDRLMELSEQLTEE
+84 ADDRLMELSEELTEE
-99 LTDVSNEIS
+99 LTDVANEIS
-108 LDPTI
+108 LDPDI
-113 AAKVKKVYEEPQD
+113 AAKVKKIYEAPQ
-126 ELSPI
+126 EALSRI
-131 DRRLLLRTYEAYRD
+131 DKRLLLRTYESYRD
-145 NGSMLPESQRQE
+145 NGSMLPESSRQE
-157 LKALRKELSLSTLR
+157 LKGLRKELSLATLR
-171 FGQNVLKEQNAYRLS
+171 FGQNVLREQNAYRLS
-186 VLDGESLKRL
+186 VLDGESLQRL
-196 PASALETARRR
+196 PSSALEQARKR
-207 AEEDGVDGWIF
+207 AKEEGVEGWIF

-229 RFCSNRETREQIYRD
+229 RFCSNREARKQIYRD
-244 RGTLCFDS
+244 RGALCYDTS
-252 SKETSNISVIYDI
+252 RETSNIATIYDI
-265 VRLRHSIARVLG
+265 VRLRHSIAKLLG
-277 HDTYADLALSKKMA
+277 HETYAELVLTKKMA

-298 HMLDRL
+298 SMLDKL
-304 RDAYLPKAHEEVE
+304 RDAYLAKAREEVE
-317 AIATLAERRDGLSTV
+317 TIAGQAERRDQITTL
-332 EPWDWSYYAELYREN
+332 EPWDWSYYAELYRER
-347 ALHYEEEET
+347 ALKYEEEQT

-362 SSVLRAMFGLA
+362 SSVVEAMFGLA
-373 EQLYGITLTR
+373 GKLYGIELRR
-383 NHDLP
+383 NGELP
-388 VYHKDVEVYDVTRGE
+388 VYHPDVEAYDVLREGQLL
-403 DFVGTLMLD
+403 GTLLLD

-445 TPPTDDKPS
+445 TPPSDEKPS

-474 LLTQVKYSSLS
+474 LLTTVKHASLS

-506 QRDFVKSFARHYRT
+506 RRDFVKSFAKHYET
-520 GEVISDELLDAIE
+520 GEVIGDDLLDAIE

-555 KWHASDPETLPEDIE
+555 KWHATDPETLPTDIE
-570 TVEREAA
+570 EVEAEARK
-577 EGLSLLPHAEG
+577 GLELLPHAAG

-674 ID
+674 IQ

>member
-1 MSAVSGRS
+1 ME
-9 APTMA
+9 

-21 HRDAETLA
+21 HRDADTLV
-29 ARVREDLETYRSELE
+29 ARVREDLATYREELE
-44 AIRAVPPESATFGN
+44 EIRSVPIESATFGN
-58 TVLALEE
+58 TVLALEQ
-65 AGRALDVSSATYFN
+65 AGRALDVSSATFYN

-84 ADDRLMELSEQLTEE
+84 ADDRLMELSEELTEE
-99 LTDVSNEIS
+99 LTDVANEIS
-108 LDPTI
+108 LDPDI
-113 AAKVKKVYEEPQD
+113 AAKVKKIYEAPQD
-126 ELSPI
+126 ALSRI
-131 DRRLLLRTYEAYRD
+131 DKRLLLRTYESYRD
-145 NGSMLPESQRQE
+145 NGSMLPESSRQE
-157 LKALRKELSLSTLR
+157 LKGLRKELSLATLR
-171 FGQNVLKEQNAYRLS
+171 FGQNVLREQNAYRLS
-186 VLDGESLKRL
+186 VLDGESLQRL
-196 PASALETARRR
+196 PSSALEQARKR
-207 AEEDGVDGWIF
+207 AKEEGVEGWIF

-229 RFCSNRETREQIYRD
+229 RFCSSRETRRQIYLD
-244 RGTLCFDS
+244 RGTLCYDTS
-252 SKETSNISVIYDI
+252 RETSNIATIYDI
-265 VRLRHSIARVLG
+265 VRLRHSIAKLLG
-277 HDTYADLALSKKMA
+277 HETYADLVLSKKMA
-291 KTPEAVY
+291 KTPDAVY
-298 HMLDRL
+298 QMLDSL
-304 RDAYLPKAHEEVE
+304 RDAYLAKAHEEVE
-317 AIATLAERRDGLSTV
+317 TIANQAERRDQISKL
-332 EPWDWSYYAELYREN
+332 EPWDWSFYAELYRQR
-347 ALHYEEEET
+347 ALKYDEEQT

-362 SSVLRAMFGLA
+362 SSVVEAMFGLA
-373 EQLYGITLTR
+373 GKLYGVELHR
-383 NHDLP
+383 NPELP
-388 VYHKDVEVYDVTRGE
+388 VYHPDVEAYDVLREGQLL
-403 DFVGTLMLD
+403 GTLLLD

-428 VEEYEGVRPV
+428 VEEYEVVRPV

-445 TPPTDDKPS
+445 TPPSDDKPS

-474 LLTQVKYSSLS
+474 LLTTVKYASLS

-506 QRDFVKSFARHYRT
+506 QRDFVKSFAKHYET
-520 GEVISDELLDAIE
+520 GEVIGDDLLDAIE

-555 KWHASDPETLPEDIE
+555 KWHATDPEALPTDIE
-570 TVEREAA
+570 AVEAEARK
-577 EGLSLLPHAEG
+577 GLELLPHAVG

-621 EEFIHNGLTDRA
+621 EEFIHYGLTDRA

-674 ID
+674 IQ

>member
-1 MSAVSGRS
+1 ME
-9 APTMA
+9 

-21 HRDAETLA
+21 HRDADTLVA
-29 ARVREDLETYRSELE
+29 WVREDLATYREELE
-44 AIRAVPPESATFGN
+44 EIRSVPMESATFGN
-58 TVLALEE
+58 TVLALEQ
-65 AGRALDVSSATYFN
+65 AGRALDVSSATFYN

-84 ADDRLMELSEQLTEE
+84 ADDRLMELSEELTEE
-99 LTDVSNEIS
+99 LTDVANEIS
-108 LDPTI
+108 LDPDI
-113 AAKVKKVYEEPQD
+113 AAKVKKIYEAPQ
-126 ELSPI
+126 EALSRI
-131 DRRLLLRTYEAYRD
+131 DKRLLLRTYESYRD
-145 NGSMLPESQRQE
+145 NGSMLPESSRQE
-157 LKALRKELSLSTLR
+157 LKGLRKELSLATLR
-171 FGQNVLKEQNAYRLS
+171 FGQNVLREQNAYRLS
-186 VLDGESLKRL
+186 VLDGESLQRL
-196 PASALETARRR
+196 PSSALEQARKR
-207 AEEDGVDGWIF
+207 AKEEGVQGWIF

-229 RFCSNRETREQIYRD
+229 RFCSNRETRRQIYRD
-244 RGTLCFDS
+244 RGTLCYDTS
-252 SKETSNISVIYDI
+252 RETSNIATIYDI
-265 VRLRHSIARVLG
+265 VRLRHAIAKLLG
-277 HDTYADLALSKKMA
+277 HETYADLVLSKKMA
-291 KTPEAVY
+291 KTPDAVY
-298 HMLDRL
+298 QMLDRL
-304 RDAYLPKAHEEVE
+304 RDAYLAKAREEVE
-317 AIATLAERRDGLSTV
+317 TIANQAERRDQISKL
-332 EPWDWSYYAELYREN
+332 EPWDWSFYAELYRQR
-347 ALHYEEEET
+347 ALKYDEEQT

-362 SSVLRAMFGLA
+362 SSVVKAMFGFA
-373 EQLYGITLTR
+373 GKLYGVELHR
-383 NHDLP
+383 NPELP
-388 VYHKDVEVYDVTRGE
+388 VYHPDVEAYDVIREGQLL
-403 DFVGTLMLD
+403 GTLLLD

-445 TPPTDDKPS
+445 TPPSDDKPS

-474 LLTQVKYSSLS
+474 LLTTVKYASLS

-506 QRDFVKSFARHYRT
+506 QRDFVKSFAKHYET
-520 GEVISDELLDAIE
+520 GEVIGDDLLDAIE

-555 KWHASDPETLPEDIE
+555 KWHATDPETLPTDIE
-570 TVEREAA
+570 AVEAEARK
-577 EGLSLLPHAEG
+577 GLELLPHAAG

-674 ID
+674 IG

>member
-1 MSAVSGRS
+1 ME
-9 APTMA
+9 

-21 HRDAETLA
+21 HRDADTLV
-29 ARVREDLETYRSELE
+29 ARVREDLATYREELE
-44 AIRAVPPESATFGN
+44 EIRSVPIESATFGN
-58 TVLALEE
+58 TVLALEQ
-65 AGRALDVSSATYFN
+65 AGRALDVSSATFYN

-84 ADDRLMELSEQLTEE
+84 ADDRLMELSEELTEE
-99 LTDVSNEIS
+99 LTDVANEIS
-108 LDPTI
+108 LDPDI
-113 AAKVKKVYEEPQD
+113 AAKVKKIYEAPQD
-126 ELSPI
+126 ALSRI
-131 DRRLLLRTYEAYRD
+131 DKRLLLRTYESYRD
-145 NGSMLPESQRQE
+145 NGSMLPESSRQE
-157 LKALRKELSLSTLR
+157 LKGLRKELSLATLR
-171 FGQNVLKEQNAYRLS
+171 FGQNVLREQNAYRLS
-186 VLDGESLKRL
+186 VLDGESLQRL
-196 PASALETARRR
+196 PSSALEQARKR
-207 AEEDGVDGWIF
+207 AKEEGVEGWIF

-229 RFCSNRETREQIYRD
+229 RFCSNRETRRQIYRD
-244 RGTLCFDS
+244 RGTLCYDTS
-252 SKETSNISVIYDI
+252 RETSNIATIYDI
-265 VRLRHSIARVLG
+265 VRLRHSIAKLLG
-277 HDTYADLALSKKMA
+277 HETYADLVLSKKMA

-298 HMLDRL
+298 QMLNKL
-304 RDAYLPKAHEEVE
+304 RDAYLAKAREEVE
-317 AIATLAERRDGLSTV
+317 TIANQAERRDQISKL
-332 EPWDWSYYAELYREN
+332 EPWDWSFYAELYRQR
-347 ALHYEEEET
+347 ALKYDEEQT

-362 SSVLRAMFGLA
+362 SSVVEAMFGLA
-373 EQLYGITLTR
+373 GKLYGVELHR
-383 NHDLP
+383 NPELP
-388 VYHKDVEVYDVTRGE
+388 VYHPDVEAYDVLREGQLL
-403 DFVGTLMLD
+403 GTLLLD

-445 TPPTDDKPS
+445 TPPSDDKPS

-474 LLTQVKYSSLS
+474 LLTTVKYASLS

-506 QRDFVKSFARHYRT
+506 QRDFVKSFAKHYET
-520 GEVISDELLDAIE
+520 GEVIGDDLLDAIE

-555 KWHASDPETLPEDIE
+555 KWHATDPEALPTDIE
-570 TVEREAA
+570 AVEAEARK
-577 EGLSLLPHAEG
+577 GLELLPHAVG

-674 ID
+674 IQ

>member
-1 MSAVSGRS
+1 ME
-9 APTMA
+9 

-21 HRDAETLA
+21 HRDADTLV
-29 ARVREDLETYRSELE
+29 ARVREDLATYREELE
-44 AIRAVPPESATFGN
+44 EIRSVPIESATFGN
-58 TVLALEE
+58 TVLALEQ
-65 AGRALDVSSATYFN
+65 AGRALDVSSATFYN

-84 ADDRLMELSEQLTEE
+84 ADDRLMELSEELTEE
-99 LTDVSNEIS
+99 LTDVANEIS
-108 LDPTI
+108 LDPDI
-113 AAKVKKVYEEPQD
+113 AAKVKKIYEAPQD
-126 ELSPI
+126 ALSRI
-131 DRRLLLRTYEAYRD
+131 DKRLLLRTYESYRD
-145 NGSMLPESQRQE
+145 NGSMLPESSRQE
-157 LKALRKELSLSTLR
+157 LKGLRKELSLATLR
-171 FGQNVLKEQNAYRLS
+171 FGQNVLREQNAYRLS
-186 VLDGESLKRL
+186 VLDGESLQRL
-196 PASALETARRR
+196 PSSALEQARKR
-207 AEEDGVDGWIF
+207 AKEEGVEGWIF

-229 RFCSNRETREQIYRD
+229 RFCSNRETRRQIYRD
-244 RGTLCFDS
+244 RGTLCYDTS
-252 SKETSNISVIYDI
+252 RETSNIATIYDI
-265 VRLRHSIARVLG
+265 VRLRHAIAKLLG
-277 HDTYADLALSKKMA
+277 HETYADLVLSKKMA
-291 KTPEAVY
+291 KTPDAVY
-298 HMLDRL
+298 QMLDRL
-304 RDAYLPKAHEEVE
+304 RDAYLAKAREEVE
-317 AIATLAERRDGLSTV
+317 TIANQAERRDQITKL
-332 EPWDWSYYAELYREN
+332 EPWDWSFYAELYRQR
-347 ALHYEEEET
+347 ALKYDEEQT

-362 SSVLRAMFGLA
+362 SSVVKAMFGLA
-373 EQLYGITLTR
+373 GKLYGVELHR
-383 NHDLP
+383 NPELP
-388 VYHKDVEVYDVTRGE
+388 VYHPDVEAYDVMREGQLL
-403 DFVGTLMLD
+403 GTLLLD

-445 TPPTDDKPS
+445 TPPSDDKPS
-454 LLTFDETTTL
+454 LLTFEETTTL

-474 LLTQVKYSSLS
+474 LLTTVKYASLS

-506 QRDFVKSFARHYRT
+506 QRDFVKSFAKHYET
-520 GEVISDELLDAIE
+520 GEVIGDDLLDAIE

-555 KWHASDPETLPEDIE
+555 KWHATDPETLPTDIE
-570 TVEREAA
+570 AVEAEARK
-577 EGLSLLPHAEG
+577 GLELLPHAAG

-674 ID
+674 IG

>member
-1 MSAVSGRS
+1 ME
-9 APTMA
+9 

-21 HRDAETLA
+21 HRDADTLA
-29 ARVREDLETYRSELE
+29 AKVREDLETYREELE
-44 AIRAVPPESATFGN
+44 EIRSVPLEAATFGN
-58 TVLALEE
+58 TVLALEQ
-65 AGRALDVSSATYFN
+65 AGRALDVSSATFYN

-84 ADDRLMELSEQLTEE
+84 ADDRLMELSEELTEE
-99 LTDVSNEIS
+99 LTDVANEVS
-108 LDPTI
+108 LDPDI
-113 AAKVKKVYEEPQD
+113 AAKVKKIYEASQD
-126 ELSPI
+126 ALSRI
-131 DRRLLLRTYEAYRD
+131 DKRLLLRTYESYRD
-145 NGSMLPESQRQE
+145 NGSMLPESSRQE
-157 LKALRKELSLSTLR
+157 LKGLRKELSLATLR
-171 FGQNVLKEQNAYRLS
+171 FGQNVLREQNAYRLS

-196 PASALETARRR
+196 PSSALEQARKR
-207 AEEDGVDGWIF
+207 AKEEGVEGWIF

-229 RFCSNRETREQIYRD
+229 RFCSNRETRKQIYRD
-244 RGTLCFDS
+244 RGTLCYDTS
-252 SKETSNISVIYDI
+252 RETSNIATIYDI
-265 VRLRHSIARVLG
+265 VRLRHSIAKLLG
-277 HDTYADLALSKKMA
+277 HETYADLVLSKKMA

-298 HMLDRL
+298 SMLDKL
-304 RDAYLPKAHEEVE
+304 RDAYLAKAREEVE
-317 AIATLAERRDGLSTV
+317 TIAGQAERRDQITKL
-332 EPWDWSYYAELYREN
+332 EPWDWSYYAELYRER
-347 ALHYEEEET
+347 ALKYEEEQT

-362 SSVLRAMFGLA
+362 SSVVEAMFGLA
-373 EQLYGITLTR
+373 GKLYGIELRR
-383 NHDLP
+383 NGELP
-388 VYHKDVEVYDVTRGE
+388 VYHPDVEAYDVLREGQLL
-403 DFVGTLMLD
+403 GTLLLD

-445 TPPTDDKPS
+445 TPPSDEKPS

-474 LLTQVKYSSLS
+474 LLTTVKHASLS

-506 QRDFVKSFARHYRT
+506 RRDFVKSFAKHYQT
-520 GEVISDELLDAIE
+520 GEVIGDDLLDAIE

-555 KWHASDPETLPEDIE
+555 KWHATDPETLPTDIE
-570 TVEREAA
+570 AVETEARK
-577 EGLSLLPHAEG
+577 GLELLPHAAG

-674 ID
+674 IQ

>member
-1 MSAVSGRS
+1 ME
-9 APTMA
+9 

-21 HRDAETLA
+21 HRDADTLA
-29 ARVREDLETYRSELE
+29 ARVREDLETYREELE
-44 AIRAVPPESATFGN
+44 EIRSVPIEAATFGN
-58 TVLALEE
+58 TVLALEQ
-65 AGRALDVSSATYFN
+65 AGRALDVSSATFYN

-84 ADDRLMELSEQLTEE
+84 ADDRLMELSEELTEE
-99 LTDVSNEIS
+99 LTDVANEVS
-108 LDPTI
+108 LDPDI
-113 AAKVKKVYEEPQD
+113 AAKVKKIYEAPQD
-126 ELSPI
+126 ALSRI
-131 DRRLLLRTYEAYRD
+131 DKRLLLRTYESYRD
-145 NGSMLPESQRQE
+145 NGSMLPESSRQE
-157 LKALRKELSLSTLR
+157 LKGLRKELSLATLR
-171 FGQNVLKEQNAYRLS
+171 FGQNVLREQNAYRLS

-196 PASALETARRR
+196 PSSALEQARKR
-207 AEEDGVDGWIF
+207 AKEEGVEGWIF

-229 RFCSNRETREQIYRD
+229 RFCSNRETRRQIYRD
-244 RGTLCFDS
+244 RGTLCYDT
-252 SKETSNISVIYDI
+252 SKETSNIATIYDI
-265 VRLRHSIARVLG
+265 VRLRHSIAKLLG
-277 HDTYADLALSKKMA
+277 HETYAELVLTKKMA

-298 HMLDRL
+298 NMLDKL
-304 RDAYLPKAHEEVE
+304 RDAYLAKAREEVE
-317 AIATLAERRDGLSTV
+317 TIAGQAERRDQITKL
-332 EPWDWSYYAELYREN
+332 EPWDWSYYAELYRER
-347 ALHYEEEET
+347 ALKYDEEQT

-362 SSVLRAMFGLA
+362 SSVVEAMFGLA
-373 EQLYGITLTR
+373 GKLYGIELRR
-383 NHDLP
+383 NGELP
-388 VYHKDVEVYDVTRGE
+388 VYHPDVEAYDVLREGQLL
-403 DFVGTLMLD
+403 GTLLLD

-445 TPPTDDKPS
+445 TPPSDEKPS

-474 LLTQVKYSSLS
+474 LLTTVKHASLS

-506 QRDFVKSFARHYRT
+506 QRDFVKSFAKHYET
-520 GEVISDELLDAIE
+520 GEVIGDDLLDAIE

-555 KWHASDPETLPEDIE
+555 KWHATDPETLPTDIE
-570 TVEREAA
+570 EVEAEARK
-577 EGLSLLPHAEG
+577 GLELLPHAVG

-674 ID
+674 IQ

>member
-1 MSAVSGRS
+1 ME
-9 APTMA
+9 

-21 HRDAETLA
+21 HRDADTLV
-29 ARVREDLETYRSELE
+29 ARVREDLATYREELE
-44 AIRAVPPESATFGN
+44 EIRSVPMESATFGN
-58 TVLALEE
+58 TVLALEQ
-65 AGRALDVSSATYFN
+65 AGRALDVSSATFYN

-84 ADDRLMELSEQLTEE
+84 ADDRLMELSEELTEE
-99 LTDVSNEIS
+99 LTDVANEIS
-108 LDPTI
+108 LDPDI
-113 AAKVKKVYEEPQD
+113 AAKVKKIYEAPQ
-126 ELSPI
+126 EALSRI
-131 DRRLLLRTYEAYRD
+131 DKRLLLRTYESYRD
-145 NGSMLPESQRQE
+145 NGSMLPESSRQE
-157 LKALRKELSLSTLR
+157 LKGLRKELSLATLR
-171 FGQNVLKEQNAYRLS
+171 FGQNVLREQNAYRLS
-186 VLDGESLKRL
+186 VLDGESLQRL
-196 PASALETARRR
+196 PSSALEQARKR
-207 AEEDGVDGWIF
+207 AREEGVQGWIF

-229 RFCSNRETREQIYRD
+229 RFCSNRETRRQIYRD
-244 RGTLCFDS
+244 RGTLCYDTS
-252 SKETSNISVIYDI
+252 RETSNIATIYDI
-265 VRLRHSIARVLG
+265 VRLRHAIAKLLG
-277 HDTYADLALSKKMA
+277 HETYADLVLSKKMA
-291 KTPEAVY
+291 KTPDAVY
-298 HMLDRL
+298 QMLDRL
-304 RDAYLPKAHEEVE
+304 RDAYLAKAREEVE
-317 AIATLAERRDGLSTV
+317 TIANQAERRDQISKL
-332 EPWDWSYYAELYREN
+332 EPWDWSFYAELYRQR
-347 ALHYEEEET
+347 ALKYDEEQT

-362 SSVLRAMFGLA
+362 SSVVKAMFGLA
-373 EQLYGITLTR
+373 GKLYGVELHR
-383 NHDLP
+383 NPELP
-388 VYHKDVEVYDVTRGE
+388 VYHPDVEAYDVMREGQLL
-403 DFVGTLMLD
+403 GTLLLD

-445 TPPTDDKPS
+445 TPPSDDKPS

-474 LLTQVKYSSLS
+474 LLTTVKYASLS

-506 QRDFVKSFARHYRT
+506 QRDFVKSFAKHYET
-520 GEVISDELLDAIE
+520 GEVIGDDLLDAIE

-555 KWHASDPETLPEDIE
+555 KWHATDPETLPTDIE
-570 TVEREAA
+570 AVEAEARK
-577 EGLSLLPHAEG
+577 GLELLPHAAG

-674 ID
+674 IQ

>member
-1 MSAVSGRS
+1 ME
-9 APTMA
+9 

-21 HRDAETLA
+21 HRDADTLA
-29 ARVREDLETYRSELE
+29 ARVRKDLETYREELE
-44 AIRAVPPESATFGN
+44 EIRSVPLESATFGN
-58 TVLALEE
+58 TVLALEQ
-65 AGRALDVSSATYFN
+65 AGRALDVSSATFYN

-84 ADDRLMELSEQLTEE
+84 ADDRLMELSEELTEE
-99 LTDVSNEIS
+99 LTDVANEVS
-108 LDPTI
+108 LDPSI
-113 AAKVKKVYEEPQD
+113 AAKVKQIYEAPQD
-126 ELSPI
+126 ALSRI
-131 DRRLLLRTYEAYRD
+131 DKRLLLRTYESYRD
-145 NGSMLPESQRQE
+145 NGSMLPESSRQE
-157 LKALRKELSLSTLR
+157 LKGLRKELSLATLR
-171 FGQNVLKEQNAYRLS
+171 FGQNVLREQNAYRLS

-196 PASALETARRR
+196 PSSALEQARKR
-207 AEEDGVDGWIF
+207 AKEEGVEGWIF

-229 RFCSNRETREQIYRD
+229 RFCSNRETRRQIYRD
-244 RGTLCFDS
+244 RGTLCYDTS
-252 SKETSNISVIYDI
+252 RETSNIATIYDI
-265 VRLRHSIARVLG
+265 VRLRHSIAKLLG
-277 HDTYADLALSKKMA
+277 HETYAELVLTKKMA

-298 HMLDRL
+298 NMLDKL
-304 RDAYLPKAHEEVE
+304 RDAYLAKAREEVE
-317 AIATLAERRDGLSTV
+317 TIAGQAERRDQITKL
-332 EPWDWSYYAELYREN
+332 EPWDWSYYAELYREK
-347 ALHYEEEET
+347 ALKYEEEQT

-362 SSVLRAMFGLA
+362 SSVVEAMFGLA
-373 EQLYGITLTR
+373 GKLYGIELHR
-383 NHDLP
+383 NPELP
-388 VYHKDVEVYDVTRGE
+388 VYHPDVEAYDVLREGQLL
-403 DFVGTLMLD
+403 GTLLLD

-445 TPPTDDKPS
+445 TPPSDEKPS

-474 LLTQVKYSSLS
+474 LLTTVKHASLS

-506 QRDFVKSFARHYRT
+506 QRDFVKSFAKHYQT
-520 GEVISDELLDAIE
+520 GEVIGDDLLDAIE

-555 KWHASDPETLPEDIE
+555 KWHATDPETLPTDIE
-570 TVEREAA
+570 EVEAEARK
-577 EGLSLLPHAEG
+577 GLELLPHAVG

-674 ID
+674 IP

>member
-1 MSAVSGRS
+1 ME
-9 APTMA
+9 

-21 HRDAETLA
+21 HRDADTLA
-29 ARVREDLETYRSELE
+29 AKVREDLETYREELE
-44 AIRAVPPESATFGN
+44 EIRSVPIEAATFGN
-58 TVLALEE
+58 TVLALEQ
-65 AGRALDVSSATYFN
+65 AGKALDVSSATFYN

-84 ADDRLMELSEQLTEE
+84 ADDRLMELSEELTEE
-99 LTDVSNEIS
+99 LTDVANEVS
-108 LDPTI
+108 LDPDI
-113 AAKVKKVYEEPQD
+113 AAKVKKIYEAPQD
-126 ELSPI
+126 ALSRI
-131 DRRLLLRTYEAYRD
+131 DKRLLLRTYESYRD
-145 NGSMLPESQRQE
+145 NGSMLPESSRQE
-157 LKALRKELSLSTLR
+157 LKGLRKELSLATLR
-171 FGQNVLKEQNAYRLS
+171 FGQNVLREQNAYRLS

-196 PASALETARRR
+196 PSSALELARKR
-207 AEEDGVDGWIF
+207 AQEEGVEGWIF

-229 RFCSNRETREQIYRD
+229 RFCSNRETRKQIYRD
-244 RGTLCFDS
+244 RGTLCYDTS
-252 SKETSNISVIYDI
+252 METSNIATIYDI
-265 VRLRHSIARVLG
+265 VRLRHSIAKLLG
-277 HDTYADLALSKKMA
+277 HETYAELVLTKKMA

-298 HMLDRL
+298 NMLDKL
-304 RDAYLPKAHEEVE
+304 RDAYLAKAREEVE
-317 AIATLAERRDGLSTV
+317 TIAGQAERRDQITKL
-332 EPWDWSYYAELYREN
+332 EPWDWSYYAELYREK
-347 ALHYEEEET
+347 ALKYEEEQT

-362 SSVLRAMFGLA
+362 SSVVEAMFGLA
-373 EQLYGITLTR
+373 GKLYGIEMRR
-383 NHDLP
+383 NGELP
-388 VYHKDVEVYDVTRGE
+388 VYHPDVEAYDVLREGHLL
-403 DFVGTLMLD
+403 GTLLLD

-445 TPPTDDKPS
+445 TPPSDEKPS

-474 LLTQVKYSSLS
+474 LLTTVKHASLS

-506 QRDFVKSFARHYRT
+506 RRDFVKSFAKHYQT
-520 GEVISDELLDAIE
+520 GEVIGDDLLDAIE

-555 KWHASDPETLPEDIE
+555 KWHATDPETLPTDIE
-570 TVEREAA
+570 EVEAEARK
-577 EGLSLLPHAEG
+577 GLELLPHAVG

-674 ID
+674 IQ

>member
-1 MSAVSGRS
+1 ME
-9 APTMA
+9 

-21 HRDAETLA
+21 HRDADTLV
-29 ARVREDLETYRSELE
+29 ARVREDLATYREELE
-44 AIRAVPPESATFGN
+44 EIRSVPIESATFGN
-58 TVLALEE
+58 TVLALEQ
-65 AGRALDVSSATYFN
+65 AGRALDVSSATFYN

-84 ADDRLMELSEQLTEE
+84 ADDRLMELSEELTEE
-99 LTDVSNEIS
+99 LTDVANEVS
-108 LDPTI
+108 LDPDI
-113 AAKVKKVYEEPQD
+113 AAKVKKIYEAPQD
-126 ELSPI
+126 ALSRI
-131 DRRLLLRTYEAYRD
+131 DKRLLLRTYESYRD
-145 NGSMLPESQRQE
+145 NGSMLPESSRQE
-157 LKALRKELSLSTLR
+157 LKGLRKELSLATLR
-171 FGQNVLKEQNAYRLS
+171 FGQNVLREQNAYRLS
-186 VLDGESLKRL
+186 VLDGESLQRL
-196 PASALETARRR
+196 PSSALEQARKR
-207 AEEDGVDGWIF
+207 AKEEGVQGWIF

-229 RFCSNRETREQIYRD
+229 RFCSNRETRRQIYRD
-244 RGTLCFDS
+244 RGTLCYDTS
-252 SKETSNISVIYDI
+252 RETSNIATIYDI
-265 VRLRHSIARVLG
+265 VRLRHAIAKLLG
-277 HDTYADLALSKKMA
+277 HETYADLVLSKKMA
-291 KTPEAVY
+291 KTPDAVY
-298 HMLDRL
+298 QMLDRL
-304 RDAYLPKAHEEVE
+304 RDAYLAKAHEEVE
-317 AIATLAERRDGLSTV
+317 TIANQAERRDQISKL
-332 EPWDWSYYAELYREN
+332 EPWDWSFYAELYRQR
-347 ALHYEEEET
+347 ALKYDEEQT

-362 SSVLRAMFGLA
+362 SSVVKAMFGLA
-373 EQLYGITLTR
+373 GKLYGVELRR
-383 NHDLP
+383 NSELP
-388 VYHKDVEVYDVTRGE
+388 VYHPDVEAYDVLREGQLL
-403 DFVGTLMLD
+403 GTLLLD

-445 TPPTDDKPS
+445 TPPSDDKPS

-474 LLTQVKYSSLS
+474 LLTTVKYASLS

-506 QRDFVKSFARHYRT
+506 QRDFVKSFAKHYET
-520 GEVISDELLDAIE
+520 GEVIRDDLLDAIE

-555 KWHASDPETLPEDIE
+555 KWHATDPETLPTDIE
-570 TVEREAA
+570 AVEAEARK
-577 EGLSLLPHAEG
+577 GLELLPHAAG

-674 ID
+674 IQ

>member
-1 MSAVSGRS
+1 ME
-9 APTMA
+9 

-21 HRDAETLA
+21 HRDADTLA
-29 ARVREDLETYRSELE
+29 AKVREDLETYREELE
-44 AIRAVPPESATFGN
+44 EIRSVPIEAATFGN
-58 TVLALEE
+58 TVLALEQ
-65 AGRALDVSSATYFN
+65 AGRALDVSSATFYN

-84 ADDRLMELSEQLTEE
+84 ADDRLMELSEGLTEE
-99 LTDVSNEIS
+99 LTDVANEVS
-108 LDPTI
+108 LDPDI
-113 AAKVKKVYEEPQD
+113 AAKVKQIYEAPQD
-126 ELSPI
+126 ALSRI
-131 DRRLLLRTYEAYRD
+131 DKRLLLRTYESYRD
-145 NGSMLPESQRQE
+145 NGSMLPESSRQE
-157 LKALRKELSLSTLR
+157 LKGLRKELSLATLR
-171 FGQNVLKEQNAYRLS
+171 FGQNVLREQNAYRLS

-196 PASALETARRR
+196 PSSALEQARKR
-207 AEEDGVDGWIF
+207 AKEEGVEGWIF

-229 RFCSNRETREQIYRD
+229 RFCSNRETRRQIYRD
-244 RGTLCFDS
+244 RGTLCYDPS
-252 SKETSNISVIYDI
+252 RETSNIATIYDI
-265 VRLRHSIARVLG
+265 VRLRHSIAKLLG
-277 HDTYADLALSKKMA
+277 HETYAELVLTKKMA

-298 HMLDRL
+298 NMLDKL
-304 RDAYLPKAHEEVE
+304 RDAYLAKAREEVE
-317 AIATLAERRDGLSTV
+317 TIAGQAERRDQITKL
-332 EPWDWSYYAELYREN
+332 EPWDWSYYAELYREK
-347 ALHYEEEET
+347 ALKYEEEQT

-362 SSVLRAMFGLA
+362 SSVVEAMFGLA
-373 EQLYGITLTR
+373 GKLYGIELRR
-383 NHDLP
+383 NGELP
-388 VYHKDVEVYDVTRGE
+388 VYHPDVEAYDVLREGQLL
-403 DFVGTLMLD
+403 GTLLLD

-445 TPPTDDKPS
+445 TPPSDEKPS

-474 LLTQVKYSSLS
+474 LLTTVKHASLS

-506 QRDFVKSFARHYRT
+506 QRDFVKSFAKHYQT
-520 GEVISDELLDAIE
+520 GEVIGDDLLDAIE

-555 KWHASDPETLPEDIE
+555 KWHATDPEILPTDIE
-570 TVEREAA
+570 EVEAEAQK
-577 EGLSLLPHAEG
+577 GLELLPHAVG

-621 EEFIHNGLTDRA
+621 EEFIHNGLTDRT

-674 ID
+674 IQ

>member
-1 MSAVSGRS
+1 ME
-9 APTMA
+9 

-21 HRDAETLA
+21 HRDADTLA
-29 ARVREDLETYRSELE
+29 AKVREDLETYREELE
-44 AIRAVPPESATFGN
+44 EIRSVPIEAATFGN
-58 TVLALEE
+58 TVLALEQ
-65 AGRALDVSSATYFN
+65 AGRALDVSSATFYN

-84 ADDRLMELSEQLTEE
+84 ADDRLMELSEELTEE
-99 LTDVSNEIS
+99 LTDVANEIS
-108 LDPTI
+108 LDPDI
-113 AAKVKKVYEEPQD
+113 AAKVKKIYEAPQD
-126 ELSPI
+126 ALSRI
-131 DRRLLLRTYEAYRD
+131 DKRLLLRTYESYRD
-145 NGSMLPESQRQE
+145 NGSMLPESSRQE
-157 LKALRKELSLSTLR
+157 LKGLRKELSLATLR
-171 FGQNVLKEQNAYRLS
+171 FGQNVLREQNAYRLS
-186 VLDGESLKRL
+186 VLDGESLQRL
-196 PASALETARRR
+196 PLSALEQARKR
-207 AEEDGVDGWIF
+207 AKEEGVEGWIF

-229 RFCSNRETREQIYRD
+229 RFCSNRETRKQIYRD
-244 RGTLCFDS
+244 RGTLCYDTS
-252 SKETSNISVIYDI
+252 RETSNIATIYDI
-265 VRLRHSIARVLG
+265 VRLRHSIAKLLG
-277 HDTYADLALSKKMA
+277 HETYAELVLSKKMA

-298 HMLDRL
+298 NMLDKL
-304 RDAYLPKAHEEVE
+304 RDAYLAKAREEVE
-317 AIATLAERRDGLSTV
+317 TIAGQAERRDQITTL
-332 EPWDWSYYAELYREN
+332 EPWDWSYYAELYRER
-347 ALHYEEEET
+347 ALKYEEEQT

-362 SSVLRAMFGLA
+362 SSVVEAMFGLA
-373 EQLYGITLTR
+373 GKLYGIELRR
-383 NHDLP
+383 NGELP
-388 VYHKDVEVYDVTRGE
+388 VYHPDVEAYDVLCEGQLL
-403 DFVGTLMLD
+403 GTLLLD

-445 TPPTDDKPS
+445 TPPSDEKPS

-474 LLTQVKYSSLS
+474 LLTTVKHASLS

-506 QRDFVKSFARHYRT
+506 RRDFVKSFAKHYQT
-520 GEVISDELLDAIE
+520 GEVIGDDLLDAIE

-555 KWHASDPETLPEDIE
+555 KWHATDPETLPTDIE
-570 TVEREAA
+570 AVEAEARK
-577 EGLSLLPHAEG
+577 GLELLPHAAG

-651 AELYRAFKG
+651 AALYRAFKG

-674 ID
+674 IQ

>member
-1 MSAVSGRS
+1 ME
-9 APTMA
+9 

-21 HRDAETLA
+21 HWDADTLA
-29 ARVREDLETYRSELE
+29 AKVREDLETYREELE
-44 AIRAVPPESATFGN
+44 EIRSVPLEAATFGN
-58 TVLALEE
+58 TVLALEQ
-65 AGRALDVSSATYFN
+65 AGRALDVSSATFYN

-84 ADDRLMELSEQLTEE
+84 ADDRLMELSEELTEE
-99 LTDVSNEIS
+99 LTDVANEIS
-108 LDPTI
+108 LDPDI
-113 AAKVKKVYEEPQD
+113 AAKVKKIYEAPQD
-126 ELSPI
+126 ALSRI
-131 DRRLLLRTYEAYRD
+131 DKRLLLRTYESYRD
-145 NGSMLPESQRQE
+145 NGSMLPESSRQE
-157 LKALRKELSLSTLR
+157 LKGLRKELSLATLR
-171 FGQNVLKEQNAYRLS
+171 FGQNVLREQNAYRLS
-186 VLDGESLKRL
+186 VLDGESLQRL
-196 PASALETARRR
+196 PSSALEQARKR
-207 AEEDGVDGWIF
+207 AKEEGVEGWIF

-229 RFCSNRETREQIYRD
+229 RFCSNRETRRQIYRD
-244 RGTLCFDS
+244 RGTLCYDTS
-252 SKETSNISVIYDI
+252 RETSNIATIYDI
-265 VRLRHSIARVLG
+265 VRLRHSIAKLLG
-277 HDTYADLALSKKMA
+277 HETYAELVLTKKMA

-298 HMLDRL
+298 NMLDKL
-304 RDAYLPKAHEEVE
+304 RDAYLAKAREEVE
-317 AIATLAERRDGLSTV
+317 TIAGQAERRDQITKL
-332 EPWDWSYYAELYREN
+332 EPWDWSYYAELYREK
-347 ALHYEEEET
+347 ALRYEEEQT

-362 SSVLRAMFGLA
+362 SSVVEAMFGLA
-373 EQLYGITLTR
+373 GKLYGIELRR
-383 NHDLP
+383 NSELP
-388 VYHKDVEVYDVTRGE
+388 VYHPDVEAYDVLREGRLL
-403 DFVGTLMLD
+403 GTLLLD
-412 YFPRKGKRSGA
+412 YFPRRGKRSGA

-445 TPPTDDKPS
+445 TPPSDEKPS

-474 LLTQVKYSSLS
+474 LLTTVKHASLS

-506 QRDFVKSFARHYRT
+506 QRDFVKSFAKHYET
-520 GEVISDELLDAIE
+520 GEVIGDDLLDAIE

-555 KWHASDPETLPEDIE
+555 KWHATDPETLPTDIE
-570 TVEREAA
+570 EVEAEARK
-577 EGLSLLPHAEG
+577 GLELLPHAVG

-674 ID
+674 IQ

>member
-1 MSAVSGRS
+1 ME
-9 APTMA
+9 

-21 HRDAETLA
+21 HRDADTLA
-29 ARVREDLETYRSELE
+29 AKVREDLETYREELE
-44 AIRAVPPESATFGN
+44 EIRSVPLEAATFGN
-58 TVLALEE
+58 TVLALEQ
-65 AGRALDVSSATYFN
+65 AGRALDVSSATFYN

-84 ADDRLMELSEQLTEE
+84 ADDRLMELSEELTEE
-99 LTDVSNEIS
+99 LTDVANEIS
-108 LDPTI
+108 LDPDI
-113 AAKVKKVYEEPQD
+113 AAKVKQIYEAPQD
-126 ELSPI
+126 ALSRI
-131 DRRLLLRTYEAYRD
+131 DKRLLLRTYESYRD
-145 NGSMLPESQRQE
+145 NGSMLPESSRQE
-157 LKALRKELSLSTLR
+157 LKGLRKELSLATLR
-171 FGQNVLKEQNAYRLS
+171 FGQNVLREQNAYRLS

-196 PASALETARRR
+196 PASALELARKR
-207 AEEDGVDGWIF
+207 AKEEGVEGWIF

-229 RFCSNRETREQIYRD
+229 RFCSNRETRKQIYRD
-244 RGTLCFDS
+244 RGTLCYDTS
-252 SKETSNISVIYDI
+252 METSNIATIYDI
-265 VRLRHSIARVLG
+265 VRLRHSIAKLLG
-277 HDTYADLALSKKMA
+277 HETYAELVLTKKMA

-298 HMLDRL
+298 SMLDKL
-304 RDAYLPKAHEEVE
+304 RGAYLAKAREEVE
-317 AIATLAERRDGLSTV
+317 TIANQAERRDQITKL
-332 EPWDWSYYAELYREN
+332 EPWDWSYYAELYREK
-347 ALHYEEEET
+347 ALKYEEEQT

-362 SSVLRAMFGLA
+362 SSVVEAMFGLA
-373 EQLYGITLTR
+373 GKLYGIELRR
-383 NHDLP
+383 NGELP
-388 VYHKDVEVYDVTRGE
+388 VYHPDVEAYDVLREGQLL
-403 DFVGTLMLD
+403 GTLLLD

-445 TPPTDDKPS
+445 TPPSDEKPS

-474 LLTQVKYSSLS
+474 LLTTVKHASLS
-485 GTNVEHDFV
+485 GTNVKHDFV

-506 QRDFVKSFARHYRT
+506 RRDFVKSFAKHYQT
-520 GEVISDELLDAIE
+520 GEVIGDDLLDAIE

-555 KWHASDPETLPEDIE
+555 KWHATDPETLPTDIE
-570 TVEREAA
+570 EVEAEARK
-577 EGLSLLPHAEG
+577 GLELLPHAAG

-674 ID
+674 IQ

>member
-1 MSAVSGRS
+1 ME
-9 APTMA
+9 

-21 HRDAETLA
+21 HRDADTLV
-29 ARVREDLETYRSELE
+29 ARVREDLATYREELE
-44 AIRAVPPESATFGN
+44 EIRSVPIESATFGN
-58 TVLALEE
+58 TVLALEQ
-65 AGRALDVSSATYFN
+65 AGRALDVSSATFYN

-84 ADDRLMELSEQLTEE
+84 ADDRLMELSEELTEE
-99 LTDVSNEIS
+99 LTDVANEVS
-108 LDPTI
+108 LDPDI
-113 AAKVKKVYEEPQD
+113 AAKVKKIYDAPQ
-126 ELSPI
+126 EALSRI
-131 DRRLLLRTYEAYRD
+131 DKRLLLRTYESYRD
-145 NGSMLPESQRQE
+145 NGSMLPESSRQE
-157 LKALRKELSLSTLR
+157 LKGLRKELSLATLR
-171 FGQNVLKEQNAYRLS
+171 FGQNVLREQNAYRLS
-186 VLDGESLKRL
+186 VLDGESLQRL
-196 PASALETARRR
+196 PSSALEQARKR
-207 AEEDGVDGWIF
+207 AKEEGVQGWIF

-229 RFCSNRETREQIYRD
+229 RFCSNRETRRQIYRD
-244 RGTLCFDS
+244 RGTLCYDTS
-252 SKETSNISVIYDI
+252 RETSNIATIYDI
-265 VRLRHSIARVLG
+265 IRLRHAIAKLLG
-277 HDTYADLALSKKMA
+277 HETYADLVLSKKMA
-291 KTPEAVY
+291 KTPDAVY
-298 HMLDRL
+298 QMLDRL
-304 RDAYLPKAHEEVE
+304 RIAYLAKAREEVE
-317 AIATLAERRDGLSTV
+317 TIANQAERRDQITKL
-332 EPWDWSYYAELYREN
+332 EPWDWSFYAELYRQR
-347 ALHYEEEET
+347 ALKYDEEQT

-362 SSVLRAMFGLA
+362 SSVVEAMFDLA
-373 EQLYGITLTR
+373 GKLYGVELHR
-383 NHDLP
+383 NPELP
-388 VYHKDVEVYDVTRGE
+388 VYHPDVEAYDVMREGQLL
-403 DFVGTLMLD
+403 GTLLLD

-445 TPPTDDKPS
+445 TPPSDDKPS

-474 LLTQVKYSSLS
+474 LLTTVKYASLS

-506 QRDFVKSFARHYRT
+506 QRDFVKSFAKHYET
-520 GEVISDELLDAIE
+520 GEVIGDDLLDAIE

-555 KWHASDPETLPEDIE
+555 KWHATDPETLPTDIE
-570 TVEREAA
+570 AVEAEARK
-577 EGLSLLPHAEG
+577 GLELLPHAAG

-674 ID
+674 IQ

>member
-1 MSAVSGRS
+1 ME
-9 APTMA
+9 

-21 HRDAETLA
+21 HRDADTLV
-29 ARVREDLETYRSELE
+29 ARVREDLATYREELE
-44 AIRAVPPESATFGN
+44 EIRSVPIESATFGN
-58 TVLALEE
+58 TVLALEQ
-65 AGRALDVSSATYFN
+65 AGRALDVSSATFYN

-84 ADDRLMELSEQLTEE
+84 ADDRLMELSEELTEE
-99 LTDVSNEIS
+99 LTDVANEIS
-108 LDPTI
+108 LDPDI
-113 AAKVKKVYEEPQD
+113 AAKVKKIYEAPQ
-126 ELSPI
+126 EALSRI
-131 DRRLLLRTYEAYRD
+131 DKRLLLRTYESYRD
-145 NGSMLPESQRQE
+145 NGSMLPESSRQE
-157 LKALRKELSLSTLR
+157 LKGLRKELSLATLR
-171 FGQNVLKEQNAYRLS
+171 FGQNVLREQNAYRLS
-186 VLDGESLKRL
+186 VLDGESLQRL
-196 PASALETARRR
+196 PSSALEQARKR
-207 AEEDGVDGWIF
+207 AKEEGVQGWIF

-229 RFCSNRETREQIYRD
+229 RFCSNRETRRQIYRD
-244 RGTLCFDS
+244 RGTLCYDTS
-252 SKETSNISVIYDI
+252 RETSNIATIYDI
-265 VRLRHSIARVLG
+265 VRLRHAIAKLLG
-277 HDTYADLALSKKMA
+277 HETYADLVLSKKMA
-291 KTPEAVY
+291 KTPDAVCQ
-298 HMLDRL
+298 MLDRL
-304 RDAYLPKAHEEVE
+304 RDAYLAKAREEVE
-317 AIATLAERRDGLSTV
+317 TIANQAERRDQITKL
-332 EPWDWSYYAELYREN
+332 EPWDWSYYAELYRQR
-347 ALHYEEEET
+347 ALKYDEEQT

-362 SSVLRAMFGLA
+362 SSVVKAMFGLA
-373 EQLYGITLTR
+373 GKLYGVELHR
-383 NHDLP
+383 NPELP
-388 VYHKDVEVYDVTRGE
+388 VYHPDVEAYDVLREGQLL
-403 DFVGTLMLD
+403 GTLLLD

-445 TPPTDDKPS
+445 TPPSDDKPS

-474 LLTQVKYSSLS
+474 LLTTVKYASLS

-506 QRDFVKSFARHYRT
+506 QRDFVKSFAKHYET
-520 GEVISDELLDAIE
+520 GEVIGDDLLDAIE

-555 KWHASDPETLPEDIE
+555 KWHATDPETLPTDIE
-570 TVEREAA
+570 AVEAEARK
-577 EGLSLLPHAEG
+577 GLELLPHAAG

-651 AELYRAFKG
+651 AELYRAFEG

-674 ID
+674 IQ

>member
-1 MSAVSGRS
+1 ME
-9 APTMA
+9 

-21 HRDAETLA
+21 HRDADTLA
-29 ARVREDLETYRSELE
+29 AKVREDLETYREELE
-44 AIRAVPPESATFGN
+44 EIRSVPLESATFGN
-58 TVLALEE
+58 TVLALEQ
-65 AGRALDVSSATYFN
+65 AGRALEVSSATFYN

-84 ADDRLMELSEQLTEE
+84 ADDRLMELSEELTEE
-99 LTDVSNEIS
+99 LTDVANEVS
-108 LDPTI
+108 LDPSI
-113 AAKVKKVYEEPQD
+113 AAKVKQIYEAPQD
-126 ELSPI
+126 ALSRI
-131 DRRLLLRTYEAYRD
+131 DKRLLLRTYESYRD
-145 NGSMLPESQRQE
+145 NGSMLPESSRQE
-157 LKALRKELSLSTLR
+157 LKGLRKELSLATLR
-171 FGQNVLKEQNAYRLS
+171 FGQNVLREQNAYRLS
-186 VLDGESLKRL
+186 VLDGESLQRL
-196 PASALETARRR
+196 PSSALEQARKR
-207 AEEDGVDGWIF
+207 AKEEGVEGWIF

-229 RFCSNRETREQIYRD
+229 RFCSNRETRKQIYRD
-244 RGTLCFDS
+244 RGTLCYDTS
-252 SKETSNISVIYDI
+252 RETSNIATIYDI
-265 VRLRHSIARVLG
+265 VRLRHSIAKLLG
-277 HDTYADLALSKKMA
+277 HETYAELVLTKKMA

-298 HMLDRL
+298 NMLDKL
-304 RDAYLPKAHEEVE
+304 RDAYLAKAHEEVE
-317 AIATLAERRDGLSTV
+317 TIAGQAERRDQITKL
-332 EPWDWSYYAELYREN
+332 EPWDWSYYAELYREK
-347 ALHYEEEET
+347 ALKYEEEQT

-362 SSVLRAMFGLA
+362 SSVVEAMFGLA
-373 EQLYGITLTR
+373 GKLYGIELHH
-383 NHDLP
+383 NPELP
-388 VYHKDVEVYDVTRGE
+388 VYHPDVEAYDVLREGQLL
-403 DFVGTLMLD
+403 GTLLLD

-445 TPPTDDKPS
+445 TPPSDDKPS

-474 LLTQVKYSSLS
+474 LLTTVKHASLS

-506 QRDFVKSFARHYRT
+506 QRDFVKSFAKHYQT
-520 GEVISDELLDAIE
+520 GEVIGDDLLDAIE

-555 KWHASDPETLPEDIE
+555 KWHATDPETLPTDIE
-570 TVEREAA
+570 EVEAEARK
-577 EGLSLLPHAEG
+577 GLELLPHAAG

-621 EEFIHNGLTDRA
+621 EEFIHNGLTDRT

-674 ID
+674 IQ

>member
-1 MSAVSGRS
+1 ME
-9 APTMA
+9 

-21 HRDAETLA
+21 HRDADTLA
-29 ARVREDLETYRSELE
+29 AKVREDLETYREELE
-44 AIRAVPPESATFGN
+44 EIRSVPLEAATFGN
-58 TVLALEE
+58 TVLALEQ
-65 AGRALDVSSATYFN
+65 AGRALDVSSATFYN

-84 ADDRLMELSEQLTEE
+84 ADDRLMELSEELTEE
-99 LTDVSNEIS
+99 LTDVANEVS
-108 LDPTI
+108 LDPDI
-113 AAKVKKVYEEPQD
+113 AAKVKKIYEASQD
-126 ELSPI
+126 ALSRI
-131 DRRLLLRTYEAYRD
+131 DKRLLLRTYESYRD
-145 NGSMLPESQRQE
+145 NGSMLPESSRQE
-157 LKALRKELSLSTLR
+157 LKGLRKELSLATLR
-171 FGQNVLKEQNAYRLS
+171 FGQNVLREQNAYRLS

-196 PASALETARRR
+196 PSSALEQARKR
-207 AEEDGVDGWIF
+207 AKEEGVEGWIF

-229 RFCSNRETREQIYRD
+229 RFCSNRETRKQIYRD
-244 RGTLCFDS
+244 RGTLCYDTS
-252 SKETSNISVIYDI
+252 RETSNIATIYDI
-265 VRLRHSIARVLG
+265 VRLRHSIAKLLG
-277 HDTYADLALSKKMA
+277 HETYADLVLTKKMA

-298 HMLDRL
+298 SMLDKL
-304 RDAYLPKAHEEVE
+304 RDAYLAKAREEVE
-317 AIATLAERRDGLSTV
+317 TIAGQAERRDQITTL
-332 EPWDWSYYAELYREN
+332 EPWDWSYYAELYREK
-347 ALHYEEEET
+347 ALKYEEEQT

-362 SSVLRAMFGLA
+362 SSVVEAMFGLA
-373 EQLYGITLTR
+373 GKLYGIELRR
-383 NHDLP
+383 NGELP
-388 VYHKDVEVYDVTRGE
+388 VYHPDVEAYDVLREGQLL
-403 DFVGTLMLD
+403 GTLLLD

-445 TPPTDDKPS
+445 TPPSDEKPS

-474 LLTQVKYSSLS
+474 LLTTVKHASLS

-506 QRDFVKSFARHYRT
+506 RRDFVKSFAKHYET
-520 GEVISDELLDAIE
+520 GEVIGDDLLDAIE

-555 KWHASDPETLPEDIE
+555 KWHATDPETLPTDIE
-570 TVEREAA
+570 EVEAEARK
-577 EGLSLLPHAEG
+577 GLELLPHAVG

-674 ID
+674 IQ

>member
-1 MSAVSGRS
+1 ME
-9 APTMA
+9 

-21 HRDAETLA
+21 HRDADTLA
-29 ARVREDLETYRSELE
+29 AKVREDLETYREELE
-44 AIRAVPPESATFGN
+44 EIRSVPIEAATFGN
-58 TVLALEE
+58 TVLALEQ
-65 AGRALDVSSATYFN
+65 AGRALDVSSATFYN

-84 ADDRLMELSEQLTEE
+84 ADDRLMELSEGLTEE
-99 LTDVSNEIS
+99 LTDVANEVS
-108 LDPTI
+108 LDPDI
-113 AAKVKKVYEEPQD
+113 AAKVKQIYEAPQD
-126 ELSPI
+126 ALSRI
-131 DRRLLLRTYEAYRD
+131 DKRLLLRTYESYRD
-145 NGSMLPESQRQE
+145 NGSMLPESSRQE
-157 LKALRKELSLSTLR
+157 LKGLRKELSLATLR
-171 FGQNVLKEQNAYRLS
+171 FGQNVLREQNAYRLS

-196 PASALETARRR
+196 PSSALEQARKR
-207 AEEDGVDGWIF
+207 AKEEGVEGWIF

-229 RFCSNRETREQIYRD
+229 RFCSNRETRKQIYRD
-244 RGTLCFDS
+244 RGTLCYDTS
-252 SKETSNISVIYDI
+252 RETSNIATIYDI
-265 VRLRHSIARVLG
+265 VRLRHSIAKLLG
-277 HDTYADLALSKKMA
+277 HETYAELVLTKKMA

-298 HMLDRL
+298 SMLDKL
-304 RDAYLPKAHEEVE
+304 RDAYLAKAREEVE
-317 AIATLAERRDGLSTV
+317 TIAGQAERRDQISTL
-332 EPWDWSYYAELYREN
+332 EPWDWSYYAELYREK
-347 ALHYEEEET
+347 ALKYEEEQT

-362 SSVLRAMFGLA
+362 SSVVEAMFGLA
-373 EQLYGITLTR
+373 GKLYGIELRR
-383 NHDLP
+383 NGELP
-388 VYHKDVEVYDVTRGE
+388 VYHPDVEAYNVLREGQLL
-403 DFVGTLMLD
+403 GTLLLD

-445 TPPTDDKPS
+445 TPPSDEKPS

-474 LLTQVKYSSLS
+474 LLTTVKHASLS

-506 QRDFVKSFARHYRT
+506 QRDFVKSFAKHYET
-520 GEVISDELLDAIE
+520 GEVIGDDLLDAIE

-555 KWHASDPETLPEDIE
+555 KWHATDPETLPTDIE
-570 TVEREAA
+570 EVEAEARK
-577 EGLSLLPHAEG
+577 GLELLPHAAG

-674 ID
+674 IQ

>member
-1 MSAVSGRS
+1 ME
-9 APTMA
+9 

-21 HRDAETLA
+21 HRDADTLV
-29 ARVREDLETYRSELE
+29 ARVREDLATYREELE
-44 AIRAVPPESATFGN
+44 EIRSVPIESATFGN
-58 TVLALEE
+58 TVLALEQ
-65 AGRALDVSSATYFN
+65 AGRALDVSSATFYN

-84 ADDRLMELSEQLTEE
+84 ADDRLMELSEELTEE
-99 LTDVSNEIS
+99 LTDVANEIS
-108 LDPTI
+108 LDPDI
-113 AAKVKKVYEEPQD
+113 AAKVKKIYEAPQD
-126 ELSPI
+126 ALSRI
-131 DRRLLLRTYEAYRD
+131 DKRLLLRTYESYRD
-145 NGSMLPESQRQE
+145 NGSMLPESSRQE
-157 LKALRKELSLSTLR
+157 LKGLRKELSLATLR
-171 FGQNVLKEQNAYRLS
+171 FGQNVLREQNAYRLS
-186 VLDGESLKRL
+186 VLDGESLQRL
-196 PASALETARRR
+196 PSSALEQARKR
-207 AEEDGVDGWIF
+207 AKEEGVEGWIF

-229 RFCSNRETREQIYRD
+229 RFCSSRETRRQIYLD
-244 RGTLCFDS
+244 RGTLCYDTS
-252 SKETSNISVIYDI
+252 RETSNIATIYDI
-265 VRLRHSIARVLG
+265 VRLRHSIAKLLG
-277 HDTYADLALSKKMA
+277 HETYADLVLSKKMA

-298 HMLDRL
+298 QMLNKL
-304 RDAYLPKAHEEVE
+304 RDAYLAKAHEEVE
-317 AIATLAERRDGLSTV
+317 TIANQAERRDQISKL
-332 EPWDWSYYAELYREN
+332 EPWDWSFYAELYRQR
-347 ALHYEEEET
+347 ALKYDEEQT

-362 SSVLRAMFGLA
+362 SSVVEAMFGLA
-373 EQLYGITLTR
+373 GKLYGVELHR
-383 NHDLP
+383 NPELP
-388 VYHKDVEVYDVTRGE
+388 VYHPDVEAYDVLREGQLL
-403 DFVGTLMLD
+403 GTLLLD

-445 TPPTDDKPS
+445 TPPSDDKPS

-474 LLTQVKYSSLS
+474 LLTTVKYASLS

-506 QRDFVKSFARHYRT
+506 QRDFVKSFAKHYET
-520 GEVISDELLDAIE
+520 GEVIGDDLLDAIE

-555 KWHASDPETLPEDIE
+555 KWHATDPEALPTDIE
-570 TVEREAA
+570 AVEAEARK
-577 EGLSLLPHAEG
+577 GLELLPHAVG

-674 ID
+674 IQ

>member
-1 MSAVSGRS
+1 ME
-9 APTMA
+9 

-21 HRDAETLA
+21 HRDADTLA
-29 ARVREDLETYRSELE
+29 AKVREDLETYREELE
-44 AIRAVPPESATFGN
+44 EIRSVPIEAATFGN
-58 TVLALEE
+58 TVLALEQ
-65 AGRALDVSSATYFN
+65 AGRALDVSSATFYN

-84 ADDRLMELSEQLTEE
+84 ADDRLMELSEELTEE
-99 LTDVSNEIS
+99 LTDVANEVS
-108 LDPTI
+108 LDPSI
-113 AAKVKKVYEEPQD
+113 AAKVKQIYEAPQD
-126 ELSPI
+126 ALSRI
-131 DRRLLLRTYEAYRD
+131 DKRLLLRTYESYRD
-145 NGSMLPESQRQE
+145 NGSMLPESSRQE
-157 LKALRKELSLSTLR
+157 LKGLRKELSLATLR
-171 FGQNVLKEQNAYRLS
+171 FGQNVLREQNAYRLS

-196 PASALETARRR
+196 PSSALEQARKR
-207 AEEDGVDGWIF
+207 AKEEGVEGWIF

-229 RFCSNRETREQIYRD
+229 RFCSNRETRKQIYRD
-244 RGTLCFDS
+244 RGTLCYDT
-252 SKETSNISVIYDI
+252 SKETSNIATIYDI
-265 VRLRHSIARVLG
+265 VRLRHSIAKLLG
-277 HDTYADLALSKKMA
+277 HETYAELVLTKKMA

-298 HMLDRL
+298 SMLDKL
-304 RDAYLPKAHEEVE
+304 RDAYLAKAREEVE
-317 AIATLAERRDGLSTV
+317 TIAGQAERRDQITKL
-332 EPWDWSYYAELYREN
+332 EPWDWSYYAELYREK
-347 ALHYEEEET
+347 ALKYEEEQT

-362 SSVLRAMFGLA
+362 SSVVEAMFGLA
-373 EQLYGITLTR
+373 GKLYGIELRR
-383 NHDLP
+383 NGELS
-388 VYHKDVEVYDVTRGE
+388 VYHPDVEAYDVLREGQLL
-403 DFVGTLMLD
+403 GTLLLD

-445 TPPTDDKPS
+445 TPPSDEKPS

-474 LLTQVKYSSLS
+474 LLTTVKHASLS

-506 QRDFVKSFARHYRT
+506 QRDFVKSFAKHYET
-520 GEVISDELLDAIE
+520 GEVIGDDLLDAIE

-555 KWHASDPETLPEDIE
+555 KWHATDPEALPTDIE
-570 TVEREAA
+570 AVEAEARK
-577 EGLSLLPHAEG
+577 GLALLPHAAG

-674 ID
+674 IQ